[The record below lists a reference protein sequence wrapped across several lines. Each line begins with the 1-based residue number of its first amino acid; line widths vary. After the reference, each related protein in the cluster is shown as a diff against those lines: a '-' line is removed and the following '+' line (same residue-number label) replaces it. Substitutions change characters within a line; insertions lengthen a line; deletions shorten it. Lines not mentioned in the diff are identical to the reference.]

1 MTEVTKEE
9 IDSFLNGT
17 DPQERIIKIEGDY
30 NESKIHVVYRDED
43 GKMRIQHDD
52 FYPFVWCKLSVCTK
66 LYGGNRETLKHQMRL
81 YGIKVKALR
90 TNNSEGTTPER
101 MEKGFKFMF
110 YASIPMSYTK
120 FLEFFE
126 NGGCPVYGNKND
138 TESSNRVQ
146 EFIAV
151 SNTEQYMISTGKR
164 LFKGYNDYDDLLR
177 LTWDL
182 ETEGLDPHVNAISQ
196 IGIRTNKGFQKIITV
211 EGSTPQEKANNEIF
225 AIDEFFKIVHD
236 INPDVITGHNT
247 ENFDWNFIAVRLEL
261 AGTSLKEFTKDY
273 FNGVGIYKKNK
284 QSVLKLG
291 GEMEYFFPTVF
302 WGHNVTDSLQAVRR
316 AQALDSSMKKAD
328 LKYVSAYSKI
338 KKKNRVYIKGKLIDE
353 TWLDLNKVYAF
364 NDDNGH
370 WFKTNSDTF
379 NKTYKNDNG
388 DELLR
393 YTFNGYDS
401 KLIDNQNNEEFEFVT
416 GRYVAERYLMDD
428 LWEGDRVEHRY
439 NGSNFLVGKMLPIS
453 FEKTCT
459 TGTAAL
465 WKYILLGWAYEHN
478 LALPD
483 YTPRKTFTGGL
494 SRLLTVGYVDRV
506 VKLDY
511 NSLYPSII
519 LTYGIHTDIDIM
531 GVMSAM
537 LEYVLTQRELYKGL
551 KAEYKSKSKKEMAKL
566 EELTPNTK
574 EYNETLQQANDY
586 ASESASNDKKQLPLK
601 ILGNSYFG
609 AFGSGDTS
617 GFNWSDINAAE
628 ETTCSGR
635 QCLRLMIS
643 HFVGL
648 GYKPIVGDSFTG
660 DTPLFIKYKKNG
672 VIDIKPI
679 SEIIDEQS
687 INIDALGREYDYSN
701 KEYQVLCRSG
711 WHDVNYIYR
720 HKTNKPIYEV
730 TDGDMRIEVTEDH
743 SLFNDKQEKI
753 KPSEITESTSLE
765 YYNDVVSCDT
775 AFDLPSIIVSEMAK
789 QVATG
794 ELDRVPI
801 FILNCNKE
809 TMSTFYST
817 FMDNYNLEIEYS
829 KTCLAGLMHI
839 KRILNGEKGA

>member
-1 MTEVTKEE
+1 MAEVSKEQIE
-9 IDSFLNGT
+9 SFLNGSN
-17 DPQERIIKIEGDY
+17 PQERIIKIEGDY
-30 NESKIHVVYRDED
+30 NDSKIHVIYRDED
-43 GKMRIQHDD
+43 GKMRIEHDD

-66 LYGGNRETLKHQMRL
+66 LYNGNRETLKQQMRL

-90 TNNSEGTTPER
+90 TNNSDGITPER
-101 MEKGFKFMF
+101 MENGFRFMF
-110 YASIPMSYTK
+110 YAQIPMSYTK

-126 NGGCPVYGNKND
+126 NGGCPVYGRKD
-138 TESSNRVQ
+138 DSSNRVQ

-196 IGIRTNKGFQKIITV
+196 IGIRTNKGYQKIITI
-211 EGSTPQEKANNEIF
+211 EGDTQSEKFENEIK
-225 AIDEFFKIVHD
+225 AIDEFFRIIRE

-247 ENFDWNFIAVRLEL
+247 ENFDWNFISVRLEL
-261 AGTSLKEFTKDY
+261 AGTSMKEFTKDY
-273 FNGVGIYKKNK
+273 FNGIGIYKKNK
-284 QSVLKLG
+284 QAVLKLG
-291 GEMEYFFPTVF
+291 GEMEYYFPTVF

-353 TWLDLNKVYAF
+353 TWLNLNKVYAF
-364 NDDNGH
+364 NDDNGN
-370 WFKTNSDTF
+370 WFKTEPKTFEKTFTNSDGVVT
-379 NKTYKNDNG
+379 N
-388 DELLR
+388 R

-401 KLIDNQNNEEFEFVT
+401 KLIDNQTNEEFEFVT
-416 GRYVAERYLMDD
+416 GRYIAERYLLDD

-465 WKYILLGWAYEHN
+465 WKYILMGWSYEN
-478 LALPD
+478 GLALPD
-483 YTPRKTFTGGL
+483 FTPRKSFTGGL

-519 LTYGIHTDIDIM
+519 LTYGIETNIDIM

-551 KAEYKSKSKKEMAKL
+551 KAEFGGKSKQMRKL
-566 EELTPNTK
+566 LETMTKGTK
-574 EYNETLQQANDY
+574 EYAETEQKMNDF

-617 GFNWSDINAAE
+617 GFNWSDIDAAE
-628 ETTCSGR
+628 ETTCCGR
-635 QCLRLMIS
+635 QSLRLMIS

-660 DTPLFIKYKKNG
+660 DTPLFVKYNDSNL
-672 VIDIKPI
+672 IDIKTI
-679 SEIIDEQS
+679 AEMIDEDS
-687 INIDALGREYDYSN
+687 VEVDVLGREYDYSKKN
-701 KEYQVLCRSG
+701 YKVLCRSG
-711 WHDVNYIYR
+711 WCEPSYIYR
-720 HKTNKPIYEV
+720 HKTSKPIYTVSEGEMSI
-730 TDGDMRIEVTEDH
+730 DVTEDH
-743 SLFNDKQEKI
+743 SLFTEDKKEI
-753 KPSEITESTSLE
+753 KPSQIKSTTKLE
-765 YYNDVVSCDT
+765 YYSDE
-775 AFDLPSIIVSEMAK
+775 SIYTDFNTVT
-789 QVATG
+789 Q
-794 ELDRVPI
+794 
-801 FILNCNKE
+801 KE
-809 TMSTFYST
+809 Y
-817 FMDNYNLEIEYS
+817 DYVS
-829 KTCLAGLMHI
+829 KTYGGTVAIMNADKLTKKIWFNLHKNDTFKTKKDLAVFQFI
-839 KRILNGEKGA
+839 KNSL

>member
-1 MTEVTKEE
+1 MAEVSKEQIE
-9 IDSFLNGT
+9 SFLNGSN
-17 DPQERIIKIEGDY
+17 PQERIIKIEGDY
-30 NESKIHVVYRDED
+30 NDSKIHVIYRDKD
-43 GKMRIQHDD
+43 GKMRIEHDD

-66 LYGGNRETLKHQMRL
+66 LYNGNRETLKQQMRL

-90 TNNSEGTTPER
+90 TNNSDGITPER
-101 MEKGFKFMF
+101 MENGFRFMF
-110 YASIPMSYTK
+110 YAQIPMSYTK

-126 NGGCPVYGNKND
+126 NGGCPVYGKRD
-138 TESSNRVQ
+138 DSSNRVQ

-196 IGIRTNKGFQKIITV
+196 IGIRTNKGYQKIITI
-211 EGSTPQEKANNEIF
+211 EGDTQSEKFENEIK
-225 AIDEFFKIVHD
+225 AIDEFFRIIRE

-247 ENFDWNFIAVRLEL
+247 ENFDWNFISVRLEL
-261 AGTSLKEFTKDY
+261 AGTSMKEFTKDY

-284 QSVLKLG
+284 QAVLKLG
-291 GEMEYFFPTVF
+291 GEMEYYFPTVF

-353 TWLDLNKVYAF
+353 TWLNLNKVYAF
-364 NDDNGH
+364 NDDNGN
-370 WFKTNSDTF
+370 WFKTEPKTFEKTFTNSDGVVT
-379 NKTYKNDNG
+379 N
-388 DELLR
+388 R

-401 KLIDNQNNEEFEFVT
+401 KLIDNQTNEEFEFVT
-416 GRYVAERYLMDD
+416 GRYIAERYLLDD

-465 WKYILLGWAYEHN
+465 WKYILMGWSYEN
-478 LALPD
+478 GLALPD
-483 YTPRKTFTGGL
+483 FTPRKSFTGGL

-519 LTYGIHTDIDIM
+519 LTYGIETNIDIM

-551 KAEYKSKSKKEMAKL
+551 KAEFGGKSKQMRKL
-566 EELTPNTK
+566 LETMTKGTK
-574 EYNETLQQANDY
+574 EYAETEQKMNDF

-617 GFNWSDINAAE
+617 GFNWSDIDAAE
-628 ETTCSGR
+628 ETTCCGR
-635 QCLRLMIS
+635 QSLRLMIS

-660 DTPLFIKYKKNG
+660 DTPLFVKYNDSNL
-672 VIDIKPI
+672 IDIKTI
-679 SEIIDEQS
+679 AEMIDEDS
-687 INIDALGREYDYSN
+687 VEVDVLGREYDYSKKN
-701 KEYQVLCRSG
+701 YKVLCRSG
-711 WHDVNYIYR
+711 WCEPSYIYR
-720 HKTNKPIYEV
+720 HKTSKPIYTVSEGEMSI
-730 TDGDMRIEVTEDH
+730 DVTEDH
-743 SLFNDKQEKI
+743 SLFTEDKKEI
-753 KPSEITESTSLE
+753 KPSQIKSTTKLE
-765 YYNDVVSCDT
+765 YYTDK
-775 AFDLPSIIVSEMAK
+775 SIYTDFNTLT
-789 QVATG
+789 Q
-794 ELDRVPI
+794 
-801 FILNCNKE
+801 KE
-809 TMSTFYST
+809 Y
-817 FMDNYNLEIEYS
+817 DYVS
-829 KTCLAGLMHI
+829 KTYGGTVAIMNADKLTKKIWFNLHKNDNFKTKKDLAVFQFI
-839 KRILNGEKGA
+839 KNSL

>member
-1 MTEVTKEE
+1 MAEVSKEQIE
-9 IDSFLNGT
+9 SFLNGSN
-17 DPQERIIKIEGDY
+17 PQERIIKIEGDY
-30 NESKIHVVYRDED
+30 NDSKIHVIYRDED
-43 GKMRIQHDD
+43 GKMRIEHDD

-66 LYGGNRETLKHQMRL
+66 LYNGNRETLKQQMRL

-90 TNNSEGTTPER
+90 TNNSDGITPER
-101 MEKGFKFMF
+101 MENGFRFMF
-110 YASIPMSYTK
+110 YAQIPMSYTK

-126 NGGCPVYGNKND
+126 NGGCPVYGRKD
-138 TESSNRVQ
+138 DSSNRVQ

-196 IGIRTNKGFQKIITV
+196 IGIRTNKGYQKIITI
-211 EGSTPQEKANNEIF
+211 EGDTQSEKFENEIK
-225 AIDEFFKIVHD
+225 AIDEFFRIIRE

-247 ENFDWNFIAVRLEL
+247 ENFDWNFISVRLEL
-261 AGTSLKEFTKDY
+261 AGTSMKEFTKDY

-284 QSVLKLG
+284 QAVLKLG
-291 GEMEYFFPTVF
+291 GEMEYYFPTVF

-353 TWLDLNKVYAF
+353 TWLNLNKVYAF
-364 NDDNGH
+364 NDDNGN
-370 WFKTNSDTF
+370 WFKTEPKTFEKTFTNSDGVVT
-379 NKTYKNDNG
+379 N
-388 DELLR
+388 R

-401 KLIDNQNNEEFEFVT
+401 KLIDNQTNEEFEFVT
-416 GRYVAERYLMDD
+416 GRYIAERYLLDD

-465 WKYILLGWAYEHN
+465 WKYILMGWSYEN
-478 LALPD
+478 GLALPD
-483 YTPRKTFTGGL
+483 FTPRKSFTGGL

-519 LTYGIHTDIDIM
+519 LTYGIETNIDIM

-551 KAEYKSKSKKEMAKL
+551 KAEFGGKSKKMRKL
-566 EELTPNTK
+566 LETMTKGTK
-574 EYNETLQQANDY
+574 EYAETEQKMNDF

-617 GFNWSDINAAE
+617 GFNWSDIDAAE
-628 ETTCSGR
+628 ETTCCGR
-635 QCLRLMIS
+635 QSLRLMIS

-660 DTPLFIKYKKNG
+660 DTPLFVKYNDSNL
-672 VIDIKPI
+672 IDIKTI
-679 SEIIDEQS
+679 AEMIDEDS
-687 INIDALGREYDYSN
+687 VEVDVLGREYDYSKKN
-701 KEYQVLCRSG
+701 YKVLCRSG
-711 WHDVNYIYR
+711 WCEPSYIYR
-720 HKTNKPIYEV
+720 HKTSKPIYTVSEGEMSI
-730 TDGDMRIEVTEDH
+730 DVTEDH
-743 SLFNDKQEKI
+743 SLFTEDKKEI
-753 KPSEITESTSLE
+753 KPSEIKQNTRLE
-765 YYNDVVSCDT
+765 YHNGK
-775 AFDLPSIIVSEMAK
+775 SIYTDFNTVT
-789 QVATG
+789 Q
-794 ELDRVPI
+794 
-801 FILNCNKE
+801 KE
-809 TMSTFYST
+809 Y
-817 FMDNYNLEIEYS
+817 DYVS
-829 KTCLAGLMHI
+829 KTYGGTVAIMNADKLTKKIWFNLHKNDNFKTKKDLAVFQFI
-839 KRILNGEKGA
+839 KNSL

>member
-1 MTEVTKEE
+1 MAEVSKEQIE
-9 IDSFLNGT
+9 SFLNGSN
-17 DPQERIIKIEGDY
+17 PQERIIKIEGDY
-30 NESKIHVVYRDED
+30 NESKIHVIYRDED
-43 GKMRIQHDD
+43 GKMRIEHDD

-66 LYGGNRETLKHQMRL
+66 LYNGNRETLKQQMRL

-90 TNNSEGTTPER
+90 TNNSDGITPER
-101 MEKGFKFMF
+101 MENGFRFMF
-110 YASIPMSYTK
+110 YAQIPMSYTK

-126 NGGCPVYGNKND
+126 NGGCPVYGRKD
-138 TESSNRVQ
+138 DSSNRVQ

-196 IGIRTNKGFQKIITV
+196 IGIRTNKGYQKIITI
-211 EGSTPQEKANNEIF
+211 EGDTQSEKFENEIK
-225 AIDEFFKIVHD
+225 AIDEFFRIIRE

-247 ENFDWNFIAVRLEL
+247 ENFDWNFISVRLEL
-261 AGTSLKEFTKDY
+261 AGTSMKDFTKDY

-284 QSVLKLG
+284 QAVLKLG
-291 GEMEYFFPTVF
+291 GEMEYYFPTVF

-353 TWLDLNKVYAF
+353 TWLNLNKVYAF
-364 NDDNGH
+364 NDDNGN
-370 WFKTNSDTF
+370 WFKTEPKTFEKTFTNSDGVVT
-379 NKTYKNDNG
+379 N
-388 DELLR
+388 R

-401 KLIDNQNNEEFEFVT
+401 KLIDNQTNEEFEFVT
-416 GRYVAERYLMDD
+416 GRYIAERYLLDD

-465 WKYILLGWAYEHN
+465 WKYILMGWSYEN
-478 LALPD
+478 GLALPD
-483 YTPRKTFTGGL
+483 FTPRKSFTGGL

-519 LTYGIHTDIDIM
+519 LTYGIETNIDIM

-551 KAEYKSKSKKEMAKL
+551 KAEFGGKSKQMRKL
-566 EELTPNTK
+566 LETMTKGTK
-574 EYNETLQQANDY
+574 EYAETEQKMNDF

-617 GFNWSDINAAE
+617 GFNWSDIDAAE
-628 ETTCSGR
+628 ETTCCGR
-635 QCLRLMIS
+635 QSLRLMIS

-660 DTPLFIKYKKNG
+660 DTPLFVKYNDSNL
-672 VIDIKPI
+672 IDIKTI
-679 SEIIDEQS
+679 AEMIDEDS
-687 INIDALGREYDYSN
+687 VEVDVLGREYDYSKKN
-701 KEYQVLCRSG
+701 YKVLCRSG
-711 WHDVNYIYR
+711 WCEPSYIYR
-720 HKTNKPIYEV
+720 HKTSKPIYTVSEGEMSI
-730 TDGDMRIEVTEDH
+730 DVTEDH
-743 SLFNDKQEKI
+743 SLFTEDKKEI
-753 KPSEITESTSLE
+753 KPSEIKPNTKLE
-765 YYNDVVSCDT
+765 YYTDK
-775 AFDLPSIIVSEMAK
+775 SIYTDFNTVT
-789 QVATG
+789 Q
-794 ELDRVPI
+794 
-801 FILNCNKE
+801 KE
-809 TMSTFYST
+809 Y
-817 FMDNYNLEIEYS
+817 DYVS
-829 KTCLAGLMHI
+829 KTYGGTVAIMNADKLTKKIWFNLHKNDNFKTKKDLAVFQFI
-839 KRILNGEKGA
+839 KNSL

>member
-1 MTEVTKEE
+1 MAEVTKEA

-17 DPQERIIKIEGDY
+17 NPQERIIKVEGDY
-30 NESKIHVVYRDED
+30 NESKIHVVYRDEN

-52 FYPFVWCKLSVCTK
+52 FYPFVWCKLSVCTR
-66 LYGGNRETLKHQMRL
+66 LYGGNRDVLKQQMRL
-81 YGIKVKALR
+81 YGIKVKILR
-90 TNNSEGTTPER
+90 TNNSEGYVPDR
-101 MEKGFKFMF
+101 MNVGFKFMF
-110 YASIPMSYTK
+110 YAAIPMSYTK

-126 NGGCPVYGNKND
+126 NGGCPVYGRRNEENG
-138 TESSNRVQ
+138 SNRVQ

-196 IGIRTNKGFQKIITV
+196 IGIRTNRGFQKIITI
-211 EGSTPQEKANNEIF
+211 EGSTKNEKLANEIK
-225 AIDEFFKIVHD
+225 AIDEFLKIIHD
-236 INPDVITGHNT
+236 INPDVVTGHNT
-247 ENFDWNFIAVRLEL
+247 ENFDWNFISVRLEL
-261 AGTSLKEFTKDY
+261 AGTSLKDFSKDY
-273 FNGVGIYKKNK
+273 FNGVGIFKKNK

-291 GEMEYFFPTVF
+291 GEMEYFYPTVF
-302 WGHNVTDSLQAVRR
+302 WGHNITDSLQAVRR

-328 LKYVSAYSKI
+328 LKYVSKYSKI
-338 KKKNRVYIKGKLIDE
+338 KKKNRVYIPGKLIDE
-353 TWLDLNKVYAF
+353 TWLDLNKIYAF

-370 WFKTNSDTF
+370 WFKTDDKTF
-379 NKTYKNDNG
+379 EKTYKDDNG
-388 DELLR
+388 VELPR

-401 KLIDNQNNEEFEFVT
+401 KLIDNQSGEEFEFVT

-428 LWEGDRVEHRY
+428 LWEGDKVEHRY

-465 WKYILLGWAYEHN
+465 WKYILMAWAYEHD

-519 LTYGIHTDIDIM
+519 LTYGIDTDIDIM

-551 KAEYKSKSKKEMAKL
+551 KAEFKDKSKAEMKKL
-566 EELTPNTK
+566 EAIAPNTK
-574 EYNETLQQANDY
+574 EYEETLQRANDY

-660 DTPLFIKYKKNG
+660 DTPLFIRYKKNG
-672 VIDIKPI
+672 LIDIKPI

-687 INIDALGREYDYSN
+687 INVDALGREYDYSE
-701 KEYQVLCRSG
+701 KPYKVLCRSG
-711 WHDVNYIYR
+711 WHDVNYVYR

-730 TDGDMRIEVTEDH
+730 SDGDMRVEVTEDH

-753 KPSEITESTSLE
+753 KPSEINENTKLE
-765 YYNDVVSCDT
+765 YFNGDLQNDNTIVKPY
-775 AFDLPSIIVSEMAK
+775 FDVK
-789 QVATG
+789 QSAIDLANGVI
-794 ELDRVPI
+794 DRVDTY
-801 FILNCNKE
+801 ILNTDKKIMKKFYNTFIKHNKE
-809 TMSTFYST
+809 NI
-817 FMDNYNLEIEYS
+817 DYS
-829 KTCLAGLMHI
+829 KTCLAGLMYLKTMI
-839 KRILNGEKGA
+839 YGKEKA

>member
-1 MTEVTKEE
+1 MAEVSKEQIE
-9 IDSFLNGT
+9 SFLNGSN
-17 DPQERIIKIEGDY
+17 PQERIIKIEGDY
-30 NESKIHVVYRDED
+30 NESKIHVIYRDED
-43 GKMRIQHDD
+43 GKMRIEHDD

-66 LYGGNRETLKHQMRL
+66 LYNGNRETLKQQMRL

-90 TNNSEGTTPER
+90 TNNSDGITPER
-101 MEKGFKFMF
+101 MENGFRFMF
-110 YASIPMSYTK
+110 YAQIPMSYTK

-126 NGGCPVYGNKND
+126 NGGCPVYGRKD
-138 TESSNRVQ
+138 DSSNRVQ

-196 IGIRTNKGFQKIITV
+196 IGIRTNKGYQKIITI
-211 EGSTPQEKANNEIF
+211 EGDTQSEKFENEIK
-225 AIDEFFKIVHD
+225 AIDEFFRIIRE

-247 ENFDWNFIAVRLEL
+247 ENFDWNFISVRLEL
-261 AGTSLKEFTKDY
+261 AGTSMKEFTKDY
-273 FNGVGIYKKNK
+273 FNGIGIYKKNK
-284 QSVLKLG
+284 QAVLKLG
-291 GEMEYFFPTVF
+291 GEMEYYFPTVF

-353 TWLDLNKVYAF
+353 TWLNLNKVYAF
-364 NDDNGH
+364 NDDNGN
-370 WFKTNSDTF
+370 WFKTEPKTFEKTFTNSDGVVT
-379 NKTYKNDNG
+379 N
-388 DELLR
+388 R

-401 KLIDNQNNEEFEFVT
+401 KLIDNQTNEEFEFVT
-416 GRYVAERYLMDD
+416 GRYIAERYLLDD

-465 WKYILLGWAYEHN
+465 WKYILMGWSYEN
-478 LALPD
+478 GLALPD
-483 YTPRKTFTGGL
+483 FTPRKSFTGGL

-519 LTYGIHTDIDIM
+519 LTYGIETNIDIM

-551 KAEYKSKSKKEMAKL
+551 KAEFGGKSKQMRKL
-566 EELTPNTK
+566 LETMTKGTK
-574 EYNETLQQANDY
+574 EYAETEQKMNDF

-617 GFNWSDINAAE
+617 GFNWSDIDAAE
-628 ETTCSGR
+628 ETTCCGR
-635 QCLRLMIS
+635 QSLRLMIS

-660 DTPLFIKYKKNG
+660 DTPLFVKYNDSNL
-672 VIDIKPI
+672 IDIKTI
-679 SEIIDEQS
+679 AEMIDEDS
-687 INIDALGREYDYSN
+687 VEVDVLGREYDYSKKN
-701 KEYQVLCRSG
+701 YKVLCRSG
-711 WHDVNYIYR
+711 WCEPSYIYR
-720 HKTNKPIYEV
+720 HKTSKPIYTVSEGEMSI
-730 TDGDMRIEVTEDH
+730 DVTEDH
-743 SLFNDKQEKI
+743 SLFTEDKKEI
-753 KPSEITESTSLE
+753 KPSEIKQNTRLE
-765 YYNDVVSCDT
+765 YHNGK
-775 AFDLPSIIVSEMAK
+775 SIYTDFNTVT
-789 QVATG
+789 Q
-794 ELDRVPI
+794 
-801 FILNCNKE
+801 KE
-809 TMSTFYST
+809 Y
-817 FMDNYNLEIEYS
+817 DYVS
-829 KTCLAGLMHI
+829 KTYGGTVAIMNADKLTKKIWFNLHKNDKFKTKKDLAVFQFI
-839 KRILNGEKGA
+839 KNSL

>member
-1 MTEVTKEE
+1 MAEVSKEQIE
-9 IDSFLNGT
+9 SFLNGSN
-17 DPQERIIKIEGDY
+17 PQERIIKIEGDY
-30 NESKIHVVYRDED
+30 NESKIHVIYRDED
-43 GKMRIQHDD
+43 GKMRIEHDD

-66 LYGGNRETLKHQMRL
+66 LYNGNRETLKQQMRL

-90 TNNSEGTTPER
+90 TNNSDGITPER
-101 MEKGFKFMF
+101 MENGFRFMF
-110 YASIPMSYTK
+110 YAQIPMSYTK

-126 NGGCPVYGNKND
+126 NGGCPVYGRKD
-138 TESSNRVQ
+138 DSSNRVQ

-164 LFKGYNDYDDLLR
+164 LFKGYNDYDDLIR

-196 IGIRTNKGFQKIITV
+196 IGIRTNKGYQKIITI
-211 EGSTPQEKANNEIF
+211 EGDTQTEKFENEIK
-225 AIDEFFKIVHD
+225 AIDEFFRIIRE

-247 ENFDWNFIAVRLEL
+247 ENFDWNFISVRLEL
-261 AGTSLKEFTKDY
+261 AGTSMKEFTKDY
-273 FNGVGIYKKNK
+273 FNGIGIYKKNK
-284 QSVLKLG
+284 QAVLKLG
-291 GEMEYFFPTVF
+291 GEMEYYFPTVF

-353 TWLDLNKVYAF
+353 TWLNLNKVYAF
-364 NDDNGH
+364 NDDNGN
-370 WFKTNSDTF
+370 WFKTEPKTFEKTFTNSDGVVT
-379 NKTYKNDNG
+379 N
-388 DELLR
+388 R

-401 KLIDNQNNEEFEFVT
+401 KLIDNQTNEEFEFVT
-416 GRYVAERYLMDD
+416 GRYIAERYLLDD

-465 WKYILLGWAYEHN
+465 WKYILMGWSYEN
-478 LALPD
+478 GLALPD
-483 YTPRKTFTGGL
+483 FTPRKSFTGGL

-519 LTYGIHTDIDIM
+519 LTYGIETNIDIM

-551 KAEYKSKSKKEMAKL
+551 KAEFGGKSKKMRKL
-566 EELTPNTK
+566 LETITKGTK
-574 EYNETLQQANDY
+574 EYAETEQKMNDF

-617 GFNWSDINAAE
+617 GFNWSDIDAAE
-628 ETTCSGR
+628 ETTCCGR
-635 QCLRLMIS
+635 QSLRLMIS

-660 DTPLFIKYKKNG
+660 DTPLFVKYNDSNL
-672 VIDIKPI
+672 IDIKTI
-679 SEIIDEQS
+679 AEMIDEDS
-687 INIDALGREYDYSN
+687 VEVDVLGREYDYSKKN
-701 KEYQVLCRSG
+701 YKVLCRSG
-711 WHDVNYIYR
+711 WCEPSYIYR
-720 HKTNKPIYEV
+720 HKTSKPIYTVSEGEMSI
-730 TDGDMRIEVTEDH
+730 DVTEDH
-743 SLFNDKQEKI
+743 SLFTEDKKEI
-753 KPSEITESTSLE
+753 KPSQIKSTTKLE
-765 YYNDVVSCDT
+765 YFNDK
-775 AFDLPSIIVSEMAK
+775 SIYSDFNTVT
-789 QVATG
+789 Q
-794 ELDRVPI
+794 
-801 FILNCNKE
+801 KE
-809 TMSTFYST
+809 Y
-817 FMDNYNLEIEYS
+817 DYVS
-829 KTCLAGLMHI
+829 KTYGGTVAIMNADKLTKKIWFNLHKNDNFKTKKDLAVFQFIKNCL
-839 KRILNGEKGA
+839 

>member
-1 MTEVTKEE
+1 MAEVTKTQIEN
-9 IDSFLNGT
+9 FLNGT
-17 DPQERIIKIEGDY
+17 NPQERIIKVEGDY
-30 NESKIHVVYRDED
+30 NESKIHVIYRDEN
-43 GKMRIQHDD
+43 GKMHIEHDD

-66 LYGGNRETLKHQMRL
+66 LFGGNREVLKQQMRA

-90 TNNSEGTTPER
+90 TNNSEGYVPER
-101 MEKGFKFMF
+101 MENGFKYMF
-110 YASIPMSYTK
+110 YATIPMSYTK
-120 FLEFFE
+120 FLDFFE
-126 NGGCPVYGNKND
+126 KGGCPVYGNRND
-138 TESSNRVQ
+138 DTSGKQVQ

-182 ETEGLDPHVNAISQ
+182 ETEGLDPNVNAISQ
-196 IGIRTNKGFQKIITV
+196 IGIYTNRGYKKIITI
-211 EGSTPQEKANNEIF
+211 EGKTPEEKIANEIA
-225 AIDEFFKIVHD
+225 AIDEFFQIIRQ
-236 INPDVITGHNT
+236 INPDVITGHNIF
-247 ENFDWNFIAVRLEL
+247 NFDFYFIDTRLKL
-261 AGTSLKEFTKDY
+261 AGTSMKEFTKDY
-273 FNGVGIYKKNK
+273 FNGIGIYRKDKE
-284 QSVLKLG
+284 SVLKLG
-291 GEMEYFFPTVF
+291 GEMEYFKPTVF
-302 WGHNVTDSLQAVRR
+302 WGHNITDSLQAVRR

-353 TWLDLNKVYAF
+353 TWLDLNRVYAF

-370 WFKTNSDTF
+370 WFKTDSKTF
-379 NKTYKNDNG
+379 EKTYKTEDG
-388 DELLR
+388 TMSLR
-393 YTFNGYDS
+393 YNFNGYDS
-401 KLIDNQNNEEFEFVT
+401 KLIDNESGEEFEFVT
-416 GRYVAERYLMDD
+416 GRYIAERYLMDD

-465 WKYILLGWAYEHN
+465 WKYILMAWSYEN
-478 LALPD
+478 GLALPD
-483 YTPRKTFTGGL
+483 FTPRKKFTGGL

-519 LTYGIHTDIDIM
+519 LTYGIETDIDIM

-551 KAEYKSKSKKEMAKL
+551 KAEFGSKAKAMKKLL
-566 EELTPNTK
+566 EQLVANTK
-574 EYNETLQQANDY
+574 EYLETEQKANDY

-635 QCLRLMIS
+635 QALRLMIS
-643 HFVGL
+643 HFVGI

-660 DTPLFIKYKKNG
+660 DTPLFIKYNDSNL
-672 VIDIKPI
+672 IDIKTI
-679 SEIIDEQS
+679 SELIDETQIQS
-687 INIDALGREYDYSN
+687 DVLGREYDSSKKDY
-701 KEYQVLCRSG
+701 KVLCRSG
-711 WHDVNYIYR
+711 WCEPSYIYR

-743 SLFNDKQEKI
+743 SLFNEDKVKI
-753 KPSEITESTSLE
+753 KPSEITAETKLE
-765 YYNDVVSCDT
+765 YYDDKSIYKDFNTLDVGGCKEIQNKYGFVTS
-775 AFDLPSIIVSEMAK
+775 L
-789 QVATG
+789 
-794 ELDRVPI
+794 
-801 FILNCNKE
+801 LNA
-809 TMSTFYST
+809 
-817 FMDNYNLEIEYS
+817 S
-829 KTCLAGLMHI
+829 KTLKDAWLLTHKDDKFVAKKDLAI
-839 KRILNGEKGA
+839 VNFVKRCVLG

>member
-1 MTEVTKEE
+1 MAEVSKEQIE
-9 IDSFLNGT
+9 SFLNGSN
-17 DPQERIIKIEGDY
+17 PQERIIKIEGDY
-30 NESKIHVVYRDED
+30 NDSKIHVIYRDED
-43 GKMRIQHDD
+43 GKMRIEHDD

-66 LYGGNRETLKHQMRL
+66 LYNGNRETLKQQMRL

-90 TNNSEGTTPER
+90 TNNSDGITPER
-101 MEKGFKFMF
+101 MENGFRFMF
-110 YASIPMSYTK
+110 YAQIPMSYTK

-126 NGGCPVYGNKND
+126 NGGCPVYGRKD
-138 TESSNRVQ
+138 DSSNRVQ

-196 IGIRTNKGFQKIITV
+196 IGIRTNKGYQKIITI
-211 EGSTPQEKANNEIF
+211 EGDTQSEKFENEIK
-225 AIDEFFKIVHD
+225 AIDEFFRIIRE

-247 ENFDWNFIAVRLEL
+247 ENFDWNFISVRLEL
-261 AGTSLKEFTKDY
+261 AGTSMKEFTKDY

-284 QSVLKLG
+284 QAVLKLG
-291 GEMEYFFPTVF
+291 GEMEYYFPTVF

-353 TWLDLNKVYAF
+353 TWLNLNKVYAF
-364 NDDNGH
+364 NDDNGN
-370 WFKTNSDTF
+370 WFKTEPKTFEKTFTNSDGVVT
-379 NKTYKNDNG
+379 N
-388 DELLR
+388 R

-401 KLIDNQNNEEFEFVT
+401 KLIDNQTNEEFEFVT
-416 GRYVAERYLMDD
+416 GRYIAERYLLDD

-465 WKYILLGWAYEHN
+465 WKYILMGWSYEN
-478 LALPD
+478 GLALPD
-483 YTPRKTFTGGL
+483 FTPRKSFTGGL

-519 LTYGIHTDIDIM
+519 LTYGIETNIDIM

-551 KAEYKSKSKKEMAKL
+551 KAEFGGKSKQMRKL
-566 EELTPNTK
+566 LETMTKGTK
-574 EYNETLQQANDY
+574 EYAETEQKMNDF

-617 GFNWSDINAAE
+617 GFNWSDIDAAE
-628 ETTCSGR
+628 ETTCCGR
-635 QCLRLMIS
+635 QSLRLMIS

-660 DTPLFIKYKKNG
+660 DTPLFVKYNDSNL
-672 VIDIKPI
+672 IDIKTI
-679 SEIIDEQS
+679 AEMIDEDS
-687 INIDALGREYDYSN
+687 VEVDVLGREYDYS
-701 KEYQVLCRSG
+701 KKDYKVLCRSG
-711 WHDVNYIYR
+711 WCEPSYIYR
-720 HKTNKPIYEV
+720 HKTSKPIYTVSEGEMSI
-730 TDGDMRIEVTEDH
+730 DVTEDH
-743 SLFNDKQEKI
+743 SLFTEDKKEI
-753 KPSEITESTSLE
+753 KPSQIKSTTKLE
-765 YYNDVVSCDT
+765 YYTDK
-775 AFDLPSIIVSEMAK
+775 SIYSDFNTLT
-789 QVATG
+789 Q
-794 ELDRVPI
+794 
-801 FILNCNKE
+801 KE
-809 TMSTFYST
+809 Y
-817 FMDNYNLEIEYS
+817 DYVS
-829 KTCLAGLMHI
+829 KTYGGTVAIMNADKLTKKIWFNLHKNDNFKTKKDLAVFQFI
-839 KRILNGEKGA
+839 KNSL

>member
-1 MTEVTKEE
+1 MAEVSKEQIE
-9 IDSFLNGT
+9 SFLNGSN
-17 DPQERIIKIEGDY
+17 PQERIIKIEGDY
-30 NESKIHVVYRDED
+30 NESKIHVIYRDED
-43 GKMRIQHDD
+43 GKMRIEHDD
-52 FYPFVWCKLSVCTK
+52 FYPFVWCKLRVCTK
-66 LYGGNRETLKHQMRL
+66 LYNGNRETLKQQMRL

-90 TNNSEGTTPER
+90 TNNSDGITPER
-101 MEKGFKFMF
+101 MENGFRFMF
-110 YASIPMSYTK
+110 YAQIPMSYTK

-126 NGGCPVYGNKND
+126 NGGCPVYGRKD
-138 TESSNRVQ
+138 DSSNRVQ

-196 IGIRTNKGFQKIITV
+196 IGIRTNKGYQKIITI
-211 EGSTPQEKANNEIF
+211 EGDTQSEKFENEIK
-225 AIDEFFKIVHD
+225 AIDEFFRIIRE

-247 ENFDWNFIAVRLEL
+247 ENFDWNFISVRLEL
-261 AGTSLKEFTKDY
+261 AGTSMKEFTKDY

-284 QSVLKLG
+284 QAVLKLG
-291 GEMEYFFPTVF
+291 GEMEYYFPTVF

-353 TWLDLNKVYAF
+353 TWLNLNKVYAF
-364 NDDNGH
+364 NDDNGN
-370 WFKTNSDTF
+370 WFKTEPKTFEKTFTNSDGVVT
-379 NKTYKNDNG
+379 N
-388 DELLR
+388 R

-401 KLIDNQNNEEFEFVT
+401 KLIDNQTNEEFEFVT
-416 GRYVAERYLMDD
+416 GRYIAERYLLDD

-465 WKYILLGWAYEHN
+465 WKYILMGWSYEN
-478 LALPD
+478 GLALPD
-483 YTPRKTFTGGL
+483 FTPRKSFTGGL

-519 LTYGIHTDIDIM
+519 LTYGIETNIDIM

-551 KAEYKSKSKKEMAKL
+551 KAEFGGKSKQMRKL
-566 EELTPNTK
+566 LETMTNGTK
-574 EYNETLQQANDY
+574 EYAETEQKMNDF

-617 GFNWSDINAAE
+617 GFNWSDIDAAE
-628 ETTCSGR
+628 ETTCCGR
-635 QCLRLMIS
+635 QSLRLMIS

-660 DTPLFIKYKKNG
+660 DTPLFVKYNDSNL
-672 VIDIKPI
+672 IDIKTI
-679 SEIIDEQS
+679 AEMIDEDS
-687 INIDALGREYDYSN
+687 VEVDVLGREYDYSKKN
-701 KEYQVLCRSG
+701 YKVLCRSG
-711 WHDVNYIYR
+711 WCEPSYIYR
-720 HKTNKPIYEV
+720 HKTSKPIYTVSEGEMSI
-730 TDGDMRIEVTEDH
+730 DVTEDH
-743 SLFNDKQEKI
+743 SLFTEDKKEI
-753 KPSEITESTSLE
+753 KPSQINQTTKLE
-765 YYNDVVSCDT
+765 YYTDK
-775 AFDLPSIIVSEMAK
+775 SIYSDFNTLT
-789 QVATG
+789 Q
-794 ELDRVPI
+794 
-801 FILNCNKE
+801 KE
-809 TMSTFYST
+809 Y
-817 FMDNYNLEIEYS
+817 DYVS
-829 KTCLAGLMHI
+829 KTYGGTVAIMNADKLTKKIWFNLHKNDKFKTKKDLAVFQFIKNCL
-839 KRILNGEKGA
+839 

>member
-1 MTEVTKEE
+1 MAEVSKEQIE
-9 IDSFLNGT
+9 SFLNGSN
-17 DPQERIIKIEGDY
+17 PQERIIKIEGDY
-30 NESKIHVVYRDED
+30 NDSKIHVIYRDED
-43 GKMRIQHDD
+43 GKMRIEHDD

-66 LYGGNRETLKHQMRL
+66 LYNGNRETLKQQMRL

-90 TNNSEGTTPER
+90 TNNSDGITPER
-101 MEKGFKFMF
+101 MENGFRFMF
-110 YASIPMSYTK
+110 YAQIPMSYTK

-126 NGGCPVYGNKND
+126 NGGCPVYGRKD
-138 TESSNRVQ
+138 DSSNRVQ

-196 IGIRTNKGFQKIITV
+196 IGIRTNKGYQKIITI
-211 EGSTPQEKANNEIF
+211 EGDTQSEKFENEIK
-225 AIDEFFKIVHD
+225 AIDEFFRIIRE

-247 ENFDWNFIAVRLEL
+247 ENFDWNFISVRLEL
-261 AGTSLKEFTKDY
+261 AGTSMKEFTKDY

-284 QSVLKLG
+284 QAVLKLG
-291 GEMEYFFPTVF
+291 GEMEYYFPTVF

-353 TWLDLNKVYAF
+353 TWLNLNKVYAF
-364 NDDNGH
+364 NDDNGN
-370 WFKTNSDTF
+370 WFKTEPKTFEKTFTNSDGVVT
-379 NKTYKNDNG
+379 N
-388 DELLR
+388 R

-401 KLIDNQNNEEFEFVT
+401 KLIDNQTNEEFEFVT
-416 GRYVAERYLMDD
+416 GRYIAERYLLDD

-465 WKYILLGWAYEHN
+465 WKYILMGWSYEN
-478 LALPD
+478 GLALPD
-483 YTPRKTFTGGL
+483 FTPRKSFTGGL

-519 LTYGIHTDIDIM
+519 LTYGIETNIDIM

-551 KAEYKSKSKKEMAKL
+551 KAEFGGKSKKMRKL
-566 EELTPNTK
+566 LETMTKGTK
-574 EYNETLQQANDY
+574 EYAETEQKMNDF

-617 GFNWSDINAAE
+617 GFNWSDIDAAE
-628 ETTCSGR
+628 ETTCCGR
-635 QCLRLMIS
+635 QSLRLMIS

-660 DTPLFIKYKKNG
+660 DTPLFVKYNDSNL
-672 VIDIKPI
+672 IDIKTI
-679 SEIIDEQS
+679 AEMIDEDS
-687 INIDALGREYDYSN
+687 VEVDVLGREYDYSKKN
-701 KEYQVLCRSG
+701 YKVLCRSG
-711 WHDVNYIYR
+711 WCEPSYIYR
-720 HKTNKPIYEV
+720 HKTSKPIYTVSEGEMSI
-730 TDGDMRIEVTEDH
+730 DVTEDH
-743 SLFNDKQEKI
+743 SLFTEDKKEI
-753 KPSEITESTSLE
+753 KPSEIKQNTRLE
-765 YYNDVVSCDT
+765 YHNGK
-775 AFDLPSIIVSEMAK
+775 SIYTDFNTVT
-789 QVATG
+789 Q
-794 ELDRVPI
+794 
-801 FILNCNKE
+801 KE
-809 TMSTFYST
+809 Y
-817 FMDNYNLEIEYS
+817 DYVS
-829 KTCLAGLMHI
+829 KTYGGTVAIMNADKLTKKIWFNLHKNDKFKTKKDLAVFQFI
-839 KRILNGEKGA
+839 KNSL

>member
-1 MTEVTKEE
+1 MAEVSKEQIE
-9 IDSFLNGT
+9 SFLNGSN
-17 DPQERIIKIEGDY
+17 PQERIIKIEGDY
-30 NESKIHVVYRDED
+30 NESKIHVIYRDED
-43 GKMRIQHDD
+43 GKMRIEHDD

-66 LYGGNRETLKHQMRL
+66 LYNGNRETLKQQMRL

-90 TNNSEGTTPER
+90 TNNSDGITPER
-101 MEKGFKFMF
+101 MENGFRFMF
-110 YASIPMSYTK
+110 YAQIPMSYTK

-126 NGGCPVYGNKND
+126 NGGCPVYGRKD
-138 TESSNRVQ
+138 DSSNRVQ

-164 LFKGYNDYDDLLR
+164 LFKGYNDYDDLIR

-196 IGIRTNKGFQKIITV
+196 IGIRTNKGYQKIITI
-211 EGSTPQEKANNEIF
+211 EGDTQSEKFENEIK
-225 AIDEFFKIVHD
+225 AIDEFFRIIRE

-247 ENFDWNFIAVRLEL
+247 ENFDWNFISVRLEL
-261 AGTSLKEFTKDY
+261 AGTSMKEFTKDY
-273 FNGVGIYKKNK
+273 FNGIGIYKKNK
-284 QSVLKLG
+284 QAVLKLG
-291 GEMEYFFPTVF
+291 GEMEYYFPTVF

-353 TWLDLNKVYAF
+353 TWLNLNKVYAF
-364 NDDNGH
+364 NDDNGN
-370 WFKTNSDTF
+370 WFKTEPKTF
-379 NKTYKNDNG
+379 EKTFTNCDGVVTN
-388 DELLR
+388 R

-401 KLIDNQNNEEFEFVT
+401 KLIDNQTNEEFEFVT
-416 GRYVAERYLMDD
+416 GRYIAERYLLDD
-428 LWEGDRVEHRY
+428 LWEGDKVEHRY

-465 WKYILLGWAYEHN
+465 WKYILMGWSYEN
-478 LALPD
+478 GLALPD
-483 YTPRKTFTGGL
+483 FTPRKSFTGGL

-519 LTYGIHTDIDIM
+519 LTYGIETNIDIM

-551 KAEYKSKSKKEMAKL
+551 KAEFGGKSKQMRKL
-566 EELTPNTK
+566 LETMTKGTK
-574 EYNETLQQANDY
+574 EYAETEQKMNDF

-617 GFNWSDINAAE
+617 GFNWSDIDAAE
-628 ETTCSGR
+628 ETTCCGR
-635 QCLRLMIS
+635 QSLRLMIS

-660 DTPLFIKYKKNG
+660 DTPLFVKYNDSNL
-672 VIDIKPI
+672 IDIKTI
-679 SEIIDEQS
+679 AEMIDEDS
-687 INIDALGREYDYSN
+687 VEVDVLGREYDYSKKN
-701 KEYQVLCRSG
+701 YKVLCRSG
-711 WHDVNYIYR
+711 WCEPSYIYR
-720 HKTNKPIYEV
+720 HKTSKPIYTVSEGEMSI
-730 TDGDMRIEVTEDH
+730 DVTEDH
-743 SLFNDKQEKI
+743 SLFTEDKKEI
-753 KPSEITESTSLE
+753 KPSEIKPNTRLE
-765 YYNDVVSCDT
+765 YHTDKSIYNDFNTVT
-775 AFDLPSIIVSEMAK
+775 
-789 QVATG
+789 Q
-794 ELDRVPI
+794 
-801 FILNCNKE
+801 KE
-809 TMSTFYST
+809 Y
-817 FMDNYNLEIEYS
+817 DYVS
-829 KTCLAGLMHI
+829 KTYGGTVAIMNADKLTKKIWFNLHKNDKFKTKKDLAVFQFI
-839 KRILNGEKGA
+839 KNSL

>member
-1 MTEVTKEE
+1 MAEVSKEQIE
-9 IDSFLNGT
+9 SFLNGSN
-17 DPQERIIKIEGDY
+17 PQERIIKIEGDY
-30 NESKIHVVYRDED
+30 NDSKIHVIYRDED
-43 GKMRIQHDD
+43 GKMRIEHDD

-66 LYGGNRETLKHQMRL
+66 LYNGNRETLKQQMRL

-90 TNNSEGTTPER
+90 TNNSDGITPER
-101 MEKGFKFMF
+101 MENGFRFMF
-110 YASIPMSYTK
+110 YAQIPMSYTK

-126 NGGCPVYGNKND
+126 NGGCPVYGRKD
-138 TESSNRVQ
+138 DSSNRVQ

-196 IGIRTNKGFQKIITV
+196 IGIRTNKGYQKIITI
-211 EGSTPQEKANNEIF
+211 EGDTQSEKFENEIK
-225 AIDEFFKIVHD
+225 AIDEFFRIIRE

-247 ENFDWNFIAVRLEL
+247 ENFDWNFISVRLEL
-261 AGTSLKEFTKDY
+261 AGTSMKEFTKDY

-284 QSVLKLG
+284 QAVLKLG
-291 GEMEYFFPTVF
+291 GEMEYYFPTVF

-353 TWLDLNKVYAF
+353 TWLNLNKVYAF
-364 NDDNGH
+364 NDDNGN
-370 WFKTNSDTF
+370 WFKTEPKTFEKTFTNSDGVVT
-379 NKTYKNDNG
+379 N
-388 DELLR
+388 R

-401 KLIDNQNNEEFEFVT
+401 KLIDNQTNEEFEFVT
-416 GRYVAERYLMDD
+416 GRYIAERYLLDD

-465 WKYILLGWAYEHN
+465 WKYILMGWSYEN
-478 LALPD
+478 GLALPD
-483 YTPRKTFTGGL
+483 FTPRKSFTGGL

-519 LTYGIHTDIDIM
+519 LTYGIETNIDIM

-551 KAEYKSKSKKEMAKL
+551 KAEFGGKSKKMRKL
-566 EELTPNTK
+566 LETMTKWTK
-574 EYNETLQQANDY
+574 EYAETEQKMNDF

-617 GFNWSDINAAE
+617 GFNWSDIDAAE
-628 ETTCSGR
+628 ETTCCGR
-635 QCLRLMIS
+635 QSLRLMIS

-660 DTPLFIKYKKNG
+660 DTPLFVKYNDSNL
-672 VIDIKPI
+672 IDIKTI
-679 SEIIDEQS
+679 AKMIDEDS
-687 INIDALGREYDYSN
+687 VEVDVLGREYDYSKKN
-701 KEYQVLCRSG
+701 YKVLCRSG
-711 WHDVNYIYR
+711 WCEPSYIYR
-720 HKTNKPIYEV
+720 HKTSKPIYTVSEGEMSI
-730 TDGDMRIEVTEDH
+730 DVTEDH
-743 SLFNDKQEKI
+743 SLFTEDKKEI
-753 KPSEITESTSLE
+753 KPSQIKSTTKLE
-765 YYNDVVSCDT
+765 YYTDK
-775 AFDLPSIIVSEMAK
+775 SIYSDFNTLT
-789 QVATG
+789 Q
-794 ELDRVPI
+794 
-801 FILNCNKE
+801 KE
-809 TMSTFYST
+809 Y
-817 FMDNYNLEIEYS
+817 DYVS
-829 KTCLAGLMHI
+829 KTYGGTVAIMNADKLTKKIWFNLHKNDNFKTKKDLAVFQFI
-839 KRILNGEKGA
+839 KNSL

>member
-1 MTEVTKEE
+1 MAEVSKEQIE
-9 IDSFLNGT
+9 SFLNGSN
-17 DPQERIIKIEGDY
+17 PQERIIKIEGDY
-30 NESKIHVVYRDED
+30 NDSKIHVIYRDED
-43 GKMRIQHDD
+43 GKMRIEHDD

-66 LYGGNRETLKHQMRL
+66 LYNGNRETLKQQMRL

-90 TNNSEGTTPER
+90 TNNSDGITPER
-101 MEKGFKFMF
+101 MENGFRFMF
-110 YASIPMSYTK
+110 YAQIPMSYTK

-126 NGGCPVYGNKND
+126 NGGCPVYGRKD
-138 TESSNRVQ
+138 DSSNRVQ

-196 IGIRTNKGFQKIITV
+196 IGIRTNKGYQKIITI
-211 EGSTPQEKANNEIF
+211 EGDTQSEKFENEIK
-225 AIDEFFKIVHD
+225 AIDEFFRIIRE

-247 ENFDWNFIAVRLEL
+247 ENFDWNFISVRLEL
-261 AGTSLKEFTKDY
+261 AGTSMKEFTKDY

-284 QSVLKLG
+284 QAVLKLG
-291 GEMEYFFPTVF
+291 GEMEYYFPTVF

-353 TWLDLNKVYAF
+353 TWLNLNKVYAF
-364 NDDNGH
+364 NDDNGI
-370 WFKTNSDTF
+370 WFKTEPKTFEKTFTNSDGVVT
-379 NKTYKNDNG
+379 N
-388 DELLR
+388 R

-401 KLIDNQNNEEFEFVT
+401 KLIDNQTNEEFEFVT
-416 GRYVAERYLMDD
+416 GRYIAERYLLDD

-465 WKYILLGWAYEHN
+465 WKYILMGWSYEN
-478 LALPD
+478 GLALPD
-483 YTPRKTFTGGL
+483 FTPRKSFTGGL

-519 LTYGIHTDIDIM
+519 LTYGIETNIDIM

-551 KAEYKSKSKKEMAKL
+551 KAEFGGKSKKMRKL
-566 EELTPNTK
+566 LETMTKGTK
-574 EYNETLQQANDY
+574 EYAETEQKMNDF

-617 GFNWSDINAAE
+617 GFNWSDIDAAE
-628 ETTCSGR
+628 ETTCCGR
-635 QCLRLMIS
+635 QSLRLMIS

-660 DTPLFIKYKKNG
+660 DTPLFVKYNDSNL
-672 VIDIKPI
+672 IDIKTI
-679 SEIIDEQS
+679 AEMIDEDS
-687 INIDALGREYDYSN
+687 VEVDVLGREYDYSKKN
-701 KEYQVLCRSG
+701 YKVLCRSG
-711 WHDVNYIYR
+711 WCEPSYIYR
-720 HKTNKPIYEV
+720 HKTSKPIYTVSEGEMSI
-730 TDGDMRIEVTEDH
+730 DVTEDH
-743 SLFNDKQEKI
+743 SLFTEDKKEI
-753 KPSEITESTSLE
+753 KPSEIKPNTRLE
-765 YYNDVVSCDT
+765 YHTDKSIYNDFNTVTQKKYDYV
-775 AFDLPSIIVSEMAK
+775 
-789 QVATG
+789 
-794 ELDRVPI
+794 
-801 FILNCNKE
+801 
-809 TMSTFYST
+809 
-817 FMDNYNLEIEYS
+817 S
-829 KTCLAGLMHI
+829 KTYGGTVAIMNADKLTKKIWFNLHKNDKFKTKKDLAVFQFI
-839 KRILNGEKGA
+839 KNSL

>member
-1 MTEVTKEE
+1 MAEVSKEQIE
-9 IDSFLNGT
+9 SFLNGSN
-17 DPQERIIKIEGDY
+17 PQERIIKIEGDY
-30 NESKIHVVYRDED
+30 NESKIHVIYRDED
-43 GKMRIQHDD
+43 GKMRIEHDD

-66 LYGGNRETLKHQMRL
+66 LYNGNRETLKQQMHL

-90 TNNSEGTTPER
+90 TNNSDGITPER
-101 MEKGFKFMF
+101 MENGFRFMF
-110 YASIPMSYTK
+110 YAQIPMSYTK

-126 NGGCPVYGNKND
+126 NGGCPVYGRKD
-138 TESSNRVQ
+138 DSSNRVQ

-164 LFKGYNDYDDLLR
+164 LFKGYNDYDDLIR

-196 IGIRTNKGFQKIITV
+196 IGIRTNKGYQKIITI
-211 EGSTPQEKANNEIF
+211 EGDTQSEKFENEIK
-225 AIDEFFKIVHD
+225 AIDEFFRIIRE

-247 ENFDWNFIAVRLEL
+247 ENFDWNFISVRLEL
-261 AGTSLKEFTKDY
+261 AGTSMKEFTKDY
-273 FNGVGIYKKNK
+273 FNGIGIYKKNK
-284 QSVLKLG
+284 QAVLKLG
-291 GEMEYFFPTVF
+291 GEMEYYFPTVF

-353 TWLDLNKVYAF
+353 TWLNLNKVYAF
-364 NDDNGH
+364 NDDNGN
-370 WFKTNSDTF
+370 WFKTEPKTF
-379 NKTYKNDNG
+379 EKTFTNCDGVVTN
-388 DELLR
+388 R

-401 KLIDNQNNEEFEFVT
+401 KLIDNQTNEEFEFVT
-416 GRYVAERYLMDD
+416 GRYIAERYLLDD
-428 LWEGDRVEHRY
+428 LWEGDKVEHRY

-465 WKYILLGWAYEHN
+465 WKYILMGWSYEN
-478 LALPD
+478 GLALPD
-483 YTPRKTFTGGL
+483 FTPRKSFTGGL

-519 LTYGIHTDIDIM
+519 LTYGIETNIDIM

-551 KAEYKSKSKKEMAKL
+551 KAEFGGKSKQMRKL
-566 EELTPNTK
+566 LETMTKGTK
-574 EYNETLQQANDY
+574 EYAETEQKMNDF

-617 GFNWSDINAAE
+617 GFNWSDIDAAE
-628 ETTCSGR
+628 ETTCCGR
-635 QCLRLMIS
+635 QSLRLMIS

-660 DTPLFIKYKKNG
+660 DTPLFVKYNDSNL
-672 VIDIKPI
+672 IDIKTI
-679 SEIIDEQS
+679 AEMIDEDS
-687 INIDALGREYDYSN
+687 VEVDVLGREYDYSKKN
-701 KEYQVLCRSG
+701 YKVLCRSG
-711 WHDVNYIYR
+711 WCEPSYIYR
-720 HKTNKPIYEV
+720 HKTSKPIYTVSEGEMSI
-730 TDGDMRIEVTEDH
+730 DVTEDH
-743 SLFNDKQEKI
+743 SLFTEDKKEI
-753 KPSEITESTSLE
+753 KPSQIKSTTKLE
-765 YYNDVVSCDT
+765 YYTDQSIYTDFNTLTKKEYDYVAKTYGGTVAIMNADKLTKKIWFNLHKNDNFKT
-775 AFDLPSIIVSEMAK
+775 KKDLAVF
-789 QVATG
+789 Q
-794 ELDRVPI
+794 
-801 FILNCNKE
+801 FIKNSL
-809 TMSTFYST
+809 
-817 FMDNYNLEIEYS
+817 
-829 KTCLAGLMHI
+829 
-839 KRILNGEKGA
+839 

>member
-1 MTEVTKEE
+1 MAEVSKEQIE
-9 IDSFLNGT
+9 SFLNGSN
-17 DPQERIIKIEGDY
+17 PQERIIKIEGDY
-30 NESKIHVVYRDED
+30 NESKIHVIYRDED
-43 GKMRIQHDD
+43 GKMRIEHDD

-66 LYGGNRETLKHQMRL
+66 LYNGNRETLKQQMRL

-90 TNNSEGTTPER
+90 TNNSDGITPER
-101 MEKGFKFMF
+101 MENGFRFMF
-110 YASIPMSYTK
+110 YAQIPMSYTK

-126 NGGCPVYGNKND
+126 NGGCPVYGRKD
-138 TESSNRVQ
+138 DSSNRVQ

-196 IGIRTNKGFQKIITV
+196 IGIRTNKGYQKIITI
-211 EGSTPQEKANNEIF
+211 EGDTQSEKFENEIK
-225 AIDEFFKIVHD
+225 AIDEFFRIIRE

-247 ENFDWNFIAVRLEL
+247 ENFDWNFISVRLEL
-261 AGTSLKEFTKDY
+261 AGTSMKEFTKDY

-284 QSVLKLG
+284 QAVLKLG
-291 GEMEYFFPTVF
+291 GEMEYYFPTVF

-353 TWLDLNKVYAF
+353 TWLNLNKVYAF
-364 NDDNGH
+364 NDDNGN
-370 WFKTNSDTF
+370 WFKTEPKTFEKTFTNSDGVVT
-379 NKTYKNDNG
+379 N
-388 DELLR
+388 R

-401 KLIDNQNNEEFEFVT
+401 KLIDNQTNEEFEFVT
-416 GRYVAERYLMDD
+416 GRYIAERYLLDD

-465 WKYILLGWAYEHN
+465 WKYILMGWSYEN
-478 LALPD
+478 GLALPD
-483 YTPRKTFTGGL
+483 FTPRKSFTGGL

-519 LTYGIHTDIDIM
+519 LTYGIETNIDIM

-551 KAEYKSKSKKEMAKL
+551 KAEFGGKSKQMRKL
-566 EELTPNTK
+566 LETMTKGTK
-574 EYNETLQQANDY
+574 EYAETEQKMNDF

-617 GFNWSDINAAE
+617 GFNWSDIDAAE
-628 ETTCSGR
+628 ETTCCGR
-635 QCLRLMIS
+635 QSLRLMIS

-660 DTPLFIKYKKNG
+660 DTPLFVKYNDSNL
-672 VIDIKPI
+672 IDIKTI
-679 SEIIDEQS
+679 AEMIDEDS
-687 INIDALGREYDYSN
+687 VEVDVLGREYDYSKKN
-701 KEYQVLCRSG
+701 YKVLCRSG
-711 WHDVNYIYR
+711 WCEPSYIYR
-720 HKTNKPIYEV
+720 HKTSKPIYTVSEGEMSI
-730 TDGDMRIEVTEDH
+730 DVTEDH
-743 SLFNDKQEKI
+743 SLFTEDKKEI
-753 KPSEITESTSLE
+753 KPSEIKQNTRLE
-765 YYNDVVSCDT
+765 YHNGK
-775 AFDLPSIIVSEMAK
+775 SIYTDFNTVT
-789 QVATG
+789 Q
-794 ELDRVPI
+794 
-801 FILNCNKE
+801 KE
-809 TMSTFYST
+809 Y
-817 FMDNYNLEIEYS
+817 DYVS
-829 KTCLAGLMHI
+829 KTYGGTVAIMNADKLTKKIWFNLHKNDNFKTKKDLAVFQFI
-839 KRILNGEKGA
+839 KNSL

>member
-1 MTEVTKEE
+1 MAEVSKEQIE
-9 IDSFLNGT
+9 SFLNGSN
-17 DPQERIIKIEGDY
+17 PQERIIKIEGDY
-30 NESKIHVVYRDED
+30 NDSKIHVIYRDED
-43 GKMRIQHDD
+43 GKMRIEHDD

-66 LYGGNRETLKHQMRL
+66 LYNGNRETLKQQMRL

-90 TNNSEGTTPER
+90 TNNSDGITPER
-101 MEKGFKFMF
+101 MENGFRFMF
-110 YASIPMSYTK
+110 YAQIPMSYTK

-126 NGGCPVYGNKND
+126 NGGCPVYGKRD
-138 TESSNRVQ
+138 DGSNRVQ

-196 IGIRTNKGFQKIITV
+196 IGIRTNKGYQKIITI
-211 EGSTPQEKANNEIF
+211 EGDTQSEKFENEIK
-225 AIDEFFKIVHD
+225 AIDEFFRIIRE

-247 ENFDWNFIAVRLEL
+247 ENFDWNFISVRLEL
-261 AGTSLKEFTKDY
+261 AGTSMKEFTKDY
-273 FNGVGIYKKNK
+273 FNGIGIYKKNK
-284 QSVLKLG
+284 QAVLKLG
-291 GEMEYFFPTVF
+291 GEMEYYFPTVF

-353 TWLDLNKVYAF
+353 TWLNLNKVYAF
-364 NDDNGH
+364 NDDNGN
-370 WFKTNSDTF
+370 WFKTEPKTFEKTFTNSDGVVT
-379 NKTYKNDNG
+379 N
-388 DELLR
+388 R

-401 KLIDNQNNEEFEFVT
+401 KLIDNQTNEEFEFVT
-416 GRYVAERYLMDD
+416 GRYIAERYLLDD

-465 WKYILLGWAYEHN
+465 WKYILMGWSYEN
-478 LALPD
+478 GLALPD
-483 YTPRKTFTGGL
+483 FTPRKSFTGGL

-519 LTYGIHTDIDIM
+519 LTYGIETNIDIM

-551 KAEYKSKSKKEMAKL
+551 KAEFGGKSKQMRKL
-566 EELTPNTK
+566 LETMTKGTK
-574 EYNETLQQANDY
+574 EYAETEQKMNDF

-617 GFNWSDINAAE
+617 GFNWSDIDAAE
-628 ETTCSGR
+628 ETTCCGR
-635 QCLRLMIS
+635 QSLRLMIS

-660 DTPLFIKYKKNG
+660 DTPLFVKYNDSNL
-672 VIDIKPI
+672 IDIKTI
-679 SEIIDEQS
+679 AEMIDEDS
-687 INIDALGREYDYSN
+687 VEVDVLGREYDYSKKN
-701 KEYQVLCRSG
+701 YKVLCRSG
-711 WHDVNYIYR
+711 WCEPSYVYR
-720 HKTNKPIYEV
+720 HKTSKPIYTVSEGEMSI
-730 TDGDMRIEVTEDH
+730 DVTEDH
-743 SLFNDKQEKI
+743 SLFTEDKKEI
-753 KPSEITESTSLE
+753 KPSEIKSNTKLE
-765 YYNDVVSCDT
+765 YYKDESIYSDFNTVTQKEYDYVAKTYGGTVAIMNADKLTKKIWFNLHKNDT
-775 AFDLPSIIVSEMAK
+775 FKTKKDLAVF
-789 QVATG
+789 Q
-794 ELDRVPI
+794 
-801 FILNCNKE
+801 FIKNSL
-809 TMSTFYST
+809 
-817 FMDNYNLEIEYS
+817 
-829 KTCLAGLMHI
+829 
-839 KRILNGEKGA
+839 

>member
-1 MTEVTKEE
+1 MAEVSKEQIE
-9 IDSFLNGT
+9 SFLNGSN
-17 DPQERIIKIEGDY
+17 PQERIIKIEGDY
-30 NESKIHVVYRDED
+30 NDSKIHVIYRDED
-43 GKMRIQHDD
+43 GKMRIEHDD

-66 LYGGNRETLKHQMRL
+66 LYNGNRETLKQQMRL

-90 TNNSEGTTPER
+90 TNNSDGITPER
-101 MEKGFKFMF
+101 MENGFRFMF
-110 YASIPMSYTK
+110 YAQIPMSYTK

-126 NGGCPVYGNKND
+126 NGGCPVYGRKD
-138 TESSNRVQ
+138 DSSNRVQ

-196 IGIRTNKGFQKIITV
+196 IGIRTNKGYQKIITI
-211 EGSTPQEKANNEIF
+211 EGDTQSEKFENEIK
-225 AIDEFFKIVHD
+225 AIDEFFRIIRE

-247 ENFDWNFIAVRLEL
+247 ENFDWNFISVRLEL
-261 AGTSLKEFTKDY
+261 AGTSMKEFTKDY

-284 QSVLKLG
+284 QAVLKLG
-291 GEMEYFFPTVF
+291 GEMEYYFPTVF

-353 TWLDLNKVYAF
+353 TWLNLNKVYAF
-364 NDDNGH
+364 NDDNGN
-370 WFKTNSDTF
+370 WFKTEPKTFEKTFTNSDGVVT
-379 NKTYKNDNG
+379 N
-388 DELLR
+388 R

-401 KLIDNQNNEEFEFVT
+401 KLIDNQTNEEFEFVT
-416 GRYVAERYLMDD
+416 GRYIAERYLLDD

-465 WKYILLGWAYEHN
+465 WKYILMGWSYEN
-478 LALPD
+478 GLALPD
-483 YTPRKTFTGGL
+483 FTPRKSFTGGL

-519 LTYGIHTDIDIM
+519 LTYGIETNIDIM

-551 KAEYKSKSKKEMAKL
+551 KAEFGGKSKQMRKL
-566 EELTPNTK
+566 LETMTKGTK
-574 EYNETLQQANDY
+574 EYAETEQKMNDF

-617 GFNWSDINAAE
+617 GFNWSDIDAAE
-628 ETTCSGR
+628 ETTCCGR
-635 QCLRLMIS
+635 QSLRLMIS

-660 DTPLFIKYKKNG
+660 DTPLFVKYNDSNL
-672 VIDIKPI
+672 IDIKTI
-679 SEIIDEQS
+679 AEMIDEDS
-687 INIDALGREYDYSN
+687 VEVDVLGREYDYSKKN
-701 KEYQVLCRSG
+701 YKVLCRSG
-711 WHDVNYIYR
+711 WCEPSYIYR
-720 HKTNKPIYEV
+720 HKTSKPIYTVSEGEMSI
-730 TDGDMRIEVTEDH
+730 DVTEDH
-743 SLFNDKQEKI
+743 SLFTEDKKEI
-753 KPSEITESTSLE
+753 KPSEIKQNTRLE
-765 YYNDVVSCDT
+765 YHNGK
-775 AFDLPSIIVSEMAK
+775 SIYTDFNTVT
-789 QVATG
+789 Q
-794 ELDRVPI
+794 
-801 FILNCNKE
+801 KE
-809 TMSTFYST
+809 Y
-817 FMDNYNLEIEYS
+817 DYVS
-829 KTCLAGLMHI
+829 KTYGGTVAIMNADKLTKKIWFNLHKNDTFKTKKDLAVFQFI
-839 KRILNGEKGA
+839 KNSL

>member
-1 MTEVTKEE
+1 MAEVSKEQIE
-9 IDSFLNGT
+9 SFLNGSN
-17 DPQERIIKIEGDY
+17 PQERIIKIEGDY
-30 NESKIHVVYRDED
+30 NDSKIHVIYRDED
-43 GKMRIQHDD
+43 GKMRIEHDD

-66 LYGGNRETLKHQMRL
+66 LYNGNRETLKQQMRL

-90 TNNSEGTTPER
+90 TNNSDGITPER
-101 MEKGFKFMF
+101 MENGFRFMF
-110 YASIPMSYTK
+110 YAQIPMSYTK

-126 NGGCPVYGNKND
+126 NGGCPVYGRKD
-138 TESSNRVQ
+138 DSSNRVQ

-196 IGIRTNKGFQKIITV
+196 IGIRTNKGYQKIITI
-211 EGSTPQEKANNEIF
+211 EGDTQSEKFENEIK
-225 AIDEFFKIVHD
+225 AIDEFFRIIRE

-247 ENFDWNFIAVRLEL
+247 ENFDWNFISVRLEL
-261 AGTSLKEFTKDY
+261 AGTSMKEFTKDY

-284 QSVLKLG
+284 QAVLKLG
-291 GEMEYFFPTVF
+291 GEMEYYFPTVF

-353 TWLDLNKVYAF
+353 TWLNLNKVYAF
-364 NDDNGH
+364 NDDNGN
-370 WFKTNSDTF
+370 WFKTEPKTFEKTFTNSDGVVT
-379 NKTYKNDNG
+379 N
-388 DELLR
+388 R

-401 KLIDNQNNEEFEFVT
+401 KLIDNQTNEEFEFVT
-416 GRYVAERYLMDD
+416 GRYIAERYLLDD

-465 WKYILLGWAYEHN
+465 WKYILMGWSYEN
-478 LALPD
+478 GLALPD
-483 YTPRKTFTGGL
+483 FTPRKSFTGGL

-519 LTYGIHTDIDIM
+519 LSYGIETNIDIM

-551 KAEYKSKSKKEMAKL
+551 KAEFGGKSKKMRKL
-566 EELTPNTK
+566 LETMTKGTK
-574 EYNETLQQANDY
+574 EYAETEQKMNDF

-617 GFNWSDINAAE
+617 GFNWSDIDAAE
-628 ETTCSGR
+628 ETTCCGR
-635 QCLRLMIS
+635 QSLRLMIS

-660 DTPLFIKYKKNG
+660 DTPLFVKYNDSNL
-672 VIDIKPI
+672 IDIKTI
-679 SEIIDEQS
+679 AEMIDEDS
-687 INIDALGREYDYSN
+687 VEVDVLGREYDYSKKN
-701 KEYQVLCRSG
+701 YKVLCRSG
-711 WHDVNYIYR
+711 WCEPSYIYR
-720 HKTNKPIYEV
+720 HKTSKPIYTVSEGEMSI
-730 TDGDMRIEVTEDH
+730 DVTEDH
-743 SLFNDKQEKI
+743 SLFTEDKKEI
-753 KPSEITESTSLE
+753 KPSQIKSTTKLE
-765 YYNDVVSCDT
+765 YYTDK
-775 AFDLPSIIVSEMAK
+775 SIYSDFNTLT
-789 QVATG
+789 Q
-794 ELDRVPI
+794 
-801 FILNCNKE
+801 KE
-809 TMSTFYST
+809 Y
-817 FMDNYNLEIEYS
+817 DYVS
-829 KTCLAGLMHI
+829 KTYGGTVTIMNADKLTKKIWFNLHKNDTFKTKKDLAVFQFI
-839 KRILNGEKGA
+839 KNSL

>member
-1 MTEVTKEE
+1 MAEVSKEQIE
-9 IDSFLNGT
+9 SFLNGSN
-17 DPQERIIKIEGDY
+17 PQERIIKIEGDY
-30 NESKIHVVYRDED
+30 NDSKIHVIYRDED
-43 GKMRIQHDD
+43 GKMRIEHDD

-66 LYGGNRETLKHQMRL
+66 LYNGNRETLKQQMRL

-90 TNNSEGTTPER
+90 TNNSDGITPER
-101 MEKGFKFMF
+101 MENGFRFMF
-110 YASIPMSYTK
+110 YAQIPMSYTK

-126 NGGCPVYGNKND
+126 NGGCPVYGRKD
-138 TESSNRVQ
+138 DSSNRVQ

-196 IGIRTNKGFQKIITV
+196 IGIRTNKGYQKIITI
-211 EGSTPQEKANNEIF
+211 EGDTQSEKFENEIK
-225 AIDEFFKIVHD
+225 AIDEFFRIIRE

-247 ENFDWNFIAVRLEL
+247 ENFDWNFISVRLEL
-261 AGTSLKEFTKDY
+261 AGTSMKEFTKDY

-284 QSVLKLG
+284 QAVLKLG
-291 GEMEYFFPTVF
+291 GEMEYYFPTVF

-353 TWLDLNKVYAF
+353 TWLNLNKVYAF
-364 NDDNGH
+364 NDDNGN
-370 WFKTNSDTF
+370 WFKTEPKTFEKTFTNSDGVVT
-379 NKTYKNDNG
+379 N
-388 DELLR
+388 R

-401 KLIDNQNNEEFEFVT
+401 KLIDNQTNEEFEFVT
-416 GRYVAERYLMDD
+416 GRYIAERYLLDD

-465 WKYILLGWAYEHN
+465 WKYILMGWSYEN
-478 LALPD
+478 GLALPD
-483 YTPRKTFTGGL
+483 FTPRKSFTGGL

-519 LTYGIHTDIDIM
+519 LTYGIETNIDIM

-551 KAEYKSKSKKEMAKL
+551 KAEFGGKSKQMRKL
-566 EELTPNTK
+566 LETMTKGTK
-574 EYNETLQQANDY
+574 EYAETEQKMNDF

-617 GFNWSDINAAE
+617 GFNWSDIDAAE
-628 ETTCSGR
+628 ETTCCGR
-635 QCLRLMIS
+635 QSLRLMIS

-660 DTPLFIKYKKNG
+660 DTPLFVKYNDSNL
-672 VIDIKPI
+672 IDIKTI
-679 SEIIDEQS
+679 AEMIDEDS
-687 INIDALGREYDYSN
+687 VEVDVLGREYDYSKKN
-701 KEYQVLCRSG
+701 YKVLCRSG
-711 WHDVNYIYR
+711 WCEPSYIYR
-720 HKTNKPIYEV
+720 HKTSKPIYTVSEGEMSI
-730 TDGDMRIEVTEDH
+730 DVTEDH
-743 SLFNDKQEKI
+743 SLFTEDKKEI
-753 KPSEITESTSLE
+753 KPSEIKSNTKLE
-765 YYNDVVSCDT
+765 YYKDK
-775 AFDLPSIIVSEMAK
+775 SIYTDFNTLT
-789 QVATG
+789 Q
-794 ELDRVPI
+794 
-801 FILNCNKE
+801 KE
-809 TMSTFYST
+809 Y
-817 FMDNYNLEIEYS
+817 DYVS
-829 KTCLAGLMHI
+829 KTYGGTVAIMNADKLTKKIWFNLHKNDTFKTKKDLAVFQFI
-839 KRILNGEKGA
+839 KNSL

>member
-1 MTEVTKEE
+1 MAEVSKEQIE
-9 IDSFLNGT
+9 SFLNGSN
-17 DPQERIIKIEGDY
+17 PQERIIKIEGDY
-30 NESKIHVVYRDED
+30 NDSKIHVIYRDED
-43 GKMRIQHDD
+43 GKMRIEHDD

-66 LYGGNRETLKHQMRL
+66 LYNGNRETLKQQMRL

-90 TNNSEGTTPER
+90 TNNSDGITPER
-101 MEKGFKFMF
+101 MENGFRFMF
-110 YASIPMSYTK
+110 YAQIPMSYTK

-126 NGGCPVYGNKND
+126 NGGCPVYGRKD
-138 TESSNRVQ
+138 DSSNRVQ

-196 IGIRTNKGFQKIITV
+196 IGIRTNKGYQKIITI
-211 EGSTPQEKANNEIF
+211 EGDTQSEKFENEIK
-225 AIDEFFKIVHD
+225 AIDEFFRIIRE

-247 ENFDWNFIAVRLEL
+247 ENFDWNFISVRLEL
-261 AGTSLKEFTKDY
+261 AGTSMKEFTKDY

-284 QSVLKLG
+284 QAVLKLG
-291 GEMEYFFPTVF
+291 GEMEYYFPTVF

-353 TWLDLNKVYAF
+353 TWLNLNKVYAF
-364 NDDNGH
+364 NDDNGN
-370 WFKTNSDTF
+370 WFKTEPKTF
-379 NKTYKNDNG
+379 EKTFTNNDGVVTN
-388 DELLR
+388 R

-401 KLIDNQNNEEFEFVT
+401 KLIDNQTNEEFEFVT
-416 GRYVAERYLMDD
+416 GRYIAERYLLDD

-465 WKYILLGWAYEHN
+465 WKYILMGWSYEN
-478 LALPD
+478 GLALPD
-483 YTPRKTFTGGL
+483 FTPRKSFTGGL

-519 LTYGIHTDIDIM
+519 LSYGIETNIDIM

-551 KAEYKSKSKKEMAKL
+551 KAEFGGKSKQMRKL
-566 EELTPNTK
+566 LETMTKGTK
-574 EYNETLQQANDY
+574 EYAETEQKMNDF

-617 GFNWSDINAAE
+617 GFNWSDIDAAE
-628 ETTCSGR
+628 ETTCCGR
-635 QCLRLMIS
+635 QSLRLMIS

-660 DTPLFIKYKKNG
+660 DTPLFVKYNDSNL
-672 VIDIKPI
+672 IDIKTI
-679 SEIIDEQS
+679 AEMIDEDS
-687 INIDALGREYDYSN
+687 VEVDVLGREYDYSKKN
-701 KEYQVLCRSG
+701 YKVLCRSG
-711 WHDVNYIYR
+711 WCEPSYIYR
-720 HKTNKPIYEV
+720 HKTSKPIYTVSEGEMSI
-730 TDGDMRIEVTEDH
+730 DVTEDH
-743 SLFNDKQEKI
+743 SLFTEDKKEI
-753 KPSEITESTSLE
+753 KPSEIKSNTKLE
-765 YYNDVVSCDT
+765 YYKDK
-775 AFDLPSIIVSEMAK
+775 SIYTDFNTLT
-789 QVATG
+789 Q
-794 ELDRVPI
+794 
-801 FILNCNKE
+801 KE
-809 TMSTFYST
+809 Y
-817 FMDNYNLEIEYS
+817 DYVS
-829 KTCLAGLMHI
+829 KTYGGTVAIMNADKLTKKIWFNLHKNDTFKTKKDLAVFQFI
-839 KRILNGEKGA
+839 KNSL

>member
-1 MTEVTKEE
+1 MAEVSKEQIE
-9 IDSFLNGT
+9 SFLNGSN
-17 DPQERIIKIEGDY
+17 PQERIIKIEGDY
-30 NESKIHVVYRDED
+30 NDSKIHVIYRDED
-43 GKMRIQHDD
+43 GKMRIEHDD

-66 LYGGNRETLKHQMRL
+66 LYNGNRETLKQQMRL

-90 TNNSEGTTPER
+90 TNNSDGITPER
-101 MEKGFKFMF
+101 MENGFRFMF
-110 YASIPMSYTK
+110 YAQIPMSYTK

-126 NGGCPVYGNKND
+126 NGGCPVYGRKD
-138 TESSNRVQ
+138 DSSNRVQ
-146 EFIAV
+146 EFIVV

-196 IGIRTNKGFQKIITV
+196 IGIRTNKGYQKIITI
-211 EGSTPQEKANNEIF
+211 EGDTQSEKFENEIK
-225 AIDEFFKIVHD
+225 AIDEFFRIIRE

-247 ENFDWNFIAVRLEL
+247 ENFDWNFISVRLEL
-261 AGTSLKEFTKDY
+261 AGTSMKEFTKDY

-284 QSVLKLG
+284 QAVLKLG
-291 GEMEYFFPTVF
+291 GEMEYYFPTVF

-353 TWLDLNKVYAF
+353 TWLNLNKVYAF
-364 NDDNGH
+364 NDDNGN
-370 WFKTNSDTF
+370 WFKTEPKTFEKTFTNSDGVVT
-379 NKTYKNDNG
+379 N
-388 DELLR
+388 R

-401 KLIDNQNNEEFEFVT
+401 KLIDNQTNEEFEFVT
-416 GRYVAERYLMDD
+416 GRYIAERYLLDD

-465 WKYILLGWAYEHN
+465 WKYILMGWSYEN
-478 LALPD
+478 GLALPD
-483 YTPRKTFTGGL
+483 FTPRKSFTGGL

-519 LTYGIHTDIDIM
+519 LTYGIETNIDIM
-531 GVMSAM
+531 GVMSTM

-551 KAEYKSKSKKEMAKL
+551 KAEFGGKSKQMRKL
-566 EELTPNTK
+566 LETMTKGTK
-574 EYNETLQQANDY
+574 EYAETEQKMNDF

-617 GFNWSDINAAE
+617 GFNWSDIDAAE
-628 ETTCSGR
+628 ETTCCGR
-635 QCLRLMIS
+635 QSLRLMIS

-660 DTPLFIKYKKNG
+660 DTPLFVKYNDSNL
-672 VIDIKPI
+672 IDIKTI
-679 SEIIDEQS
+679 AEMIDEDS
-687 INIDALGREYDYSN
+687 VEVDVLGREYDYSKKN
-701 KEYQVLCRSG
+701 YKVLCRSG
-711 WHDVNYIYR
+711 WCEPSYIYR
-720 HKTNKPIYEV
+720 HKTSKPIYTVSEGEMSI
-730 TDGDMRIEVTEDH
+730 DVTEDH
-743 SLFNDKQEKI
+743 SLFTEDKKEI
-753 KPSEITESTSLE
+753 KPSQIKSTTKLE
-765 YYNDVVSCDT
+765 YYTDK
-775 AFDLPSIIVSEMAK
+775 SIYSDFNTVT
-789 QVATG
+789 Q
-794 ELDRVPI
+794 
-801 FILNCNKE
+801 KE
-809 TMSTFYST
+809 Y
-817 FMDNYNLEIEYS
+817 DYVS
-829 KTCLAGLMHI
+829 KTYGGTVAIMNADKLTKKIWFNLHKNDKFKTKKDLAVFQFI
-839 KRILNGEKGA
+839 KNSL

>member
-1 MTEVTKEE
+1 MAEVTKQQIEN
-9 IDSFLNGT
+9 FLNGSN
-17 DPQERIIKIEGDY
+17 PQERIIKVEGNY
-30 NESKIHVVYRDED
+30 NESKVHVIYRDEE
-43 GKMRIQHDD
+43 GKMHIEHDD

-66 LYGGNRETLKHQMRL
+66 LYGGNRDLLKQQMRA
-81 YGIKVKALR
+81 YGIRVKALR
-90 TNNSEGTTPER
+90 TNNSEGYIPPR
-101 MEKGFKFMF
+101 MENGFKFMF
-110 YASIPMSYTK
+110 YATIPMSYTK

-126 NGGCPVYGNKND
+126 KGGCPVYGNKNNTD
-138 TESSNRVQ
+138 SSNKVQ
-146 EFIAV
+146 EFIAI
-151 SNTEQYMISTGKR
+151 SNTEQYMIRTGKR

-196 IGIRTNKGFQKIITV
+196 IGIYTNRGYKKIITI
-211 EGSTPQEKANNEIF
+211 EGATPEEKIANEIA
-225 AIDEFFKIVHD
+225 AIDEFFQIVRE

-261 AGTSLKEFTKDY
+261 AGTSMKEFTKDY
-273 FNGVGIYKKNK
+273 FNGIGIYKKNK

-353 TWLDLNKVYAF
+353 TWADLNKVYAF

-370 WFKTNSDTF
+370 WFKTDEKTF
-379 NKTYKNDNG
+379 EKKYKTDDG
-388 DELLR
+388 TMALR
-393 YTFNGYDS
+393 YNFNGYDS
-401 KLIDNQNNEEFEFVT
+401 KLIDNESGEVFEFVT
-416 GRYVAERYLMDD
+416 GRYIAERYLMDD

-465 WKYILLGWAYEHN
+465 WKYLMFAFSYEYN

-483 YTPRKTFTGGL
+483 FTPRKKFTGGL

-519 LTYGIHTDIDIM
+519 LTYDIKTDIDIM
-531 GVMSAM
+531 GVLNSM
-537 LEYVLTQRELYKGL
+537 LEYILSQREYYKEL
-551 KAEYKSKSKKEMAKL
+551 KAVFGKKSKALKKVL
-566 EELTPNTK
+566 EVLNTNSK
-574 EYNETLQQANDY
+574 EYLDTEQKANEY

-609 AFGSGDTS
+609 SAGSGDAS
-617 GFNWSDINAAE
+617 GFNWSDIDAAE

-635 QCLRLMIS
+635 QALRLMIS
-643 HFVGL
+643 HFVGI

-660 DTPLFIKYKKNG
+660 DTPLFIKYNDSNL
-672 VIDIKPI
+672 IDIKTI
-679 SEIIDEQS
+679 SELIDETQIQS
-687 INIDALGREYDYSN
+687 DVLGREYDSSKKNY
-701 KEYQVLCRSG
+701 KVLCRSG
-711 WHDVNYIYR
+711 WCEPSYIYR

-730 TDGDMRIEVTEDH
+730 TDGDMKIEVTEDH
-743 SLFNDKQEKI
+743 SLFNEDKVKI
-753 KPSEITESTSLE
+753 KPSEITSETKLE
-765 YYNDVVSCDT
+765 YYDNNSIFEDFNTLDAIECTKVKNKYSFETSVLNSTKKLKKAWYMLNKSDKISSKK
-775 AFDLPSIIVSEMAK
+775 DLA
-789 QVATG
+789 
-794 ELDRVPI
+794 
-801 FILNCNKE
+801 ILNFVKKCI
-809 TMSTFYST
+809 S
-817 FMDNYNLEIEYS
+817 I
-829 KTCLAGLMHI
+829 
-839 KRILNGEKGA
+839 

>member
-1 MTEVTKEE
+1 MAEVSKEQIE
-9 IDSFLNGT
+9 SFLNGSN
-17 DPQERIIKIEGDY
+17 PQERIIKIEGDY
-30 NESKIHVVYRDED
+30 NDSKIHVIYRDED
-43 GKMRIQHDD
+43 GKMRIEHDD

-66 LYGGNRETLKHQMRL
+66 LYNGNRETLKQQMRL

-90 TNNSEGTTPER
+90 TNNSDGITPER
-101 MEKGFKFMF
+101 MENGFRFMF
-110 YASIPMSYTK
+110 YAQIPMSYTK

-126 NGGCPVYGNKND
+126 NGGCPVYGRKD
-138 TESSNRVQ
+138 DSSNRVQ

-196 IGIRTNKGFQKIITV
+196 IGIRTNKGYQKIITI
-211 EGSTPQEKANNEIF
+211 EGDTQSEKFENEIK
-225 AIDEFFKIVHD
+225 AIDEFFRIIRE

-247 ENFDWNFIAVRLEL
+247 ENFDWNFISVRLEL
-261 AGTSLKEFTKDY
+261 AGTSMKEFTKDY

-284 QSVLKLG
+284 QAVLKLG
-291 GEMEYFFPTVF
+291 GEMEYYFPTVF

-353 TWLDLNKVYAF
+353 TWLNLNKVYAF
-364 NDDNGH
+364 NDDNGN
-370 WFKTNSDTF
+370 WFKTEPKTFEKTFTNSDGVVT
-379 NKTYKNDNG
+379 N
-388 DELLR
+388 R

-401 KLIDNQNNEEFEFVT
+401 KLIDNQTNEEFEFVT
-416 GRYVAERYLMDD
+416 GRYIAERYLLDD

-465 WKYILLGWAYEHN
+465 WKYILMGWSYEN
-478 LALPD
+478 GLALPD
-483 YTPRKTFTGGL
+483 FTPRKSFTGGL

-519 LTYGIHTDIDIM
+519 LSYGIETNIDIM

-551 KAEYKSKSKKEMAKL
+551 KAEFGGKSKQMRKL
-566 EELTPNTK
+566 LETMTKGTK
-574 EYNETLQQANDY
+574 EYAETEQKMNDF

-617 GFNWSDINAAE
+617 GFNWSDIDAAE
-628 ETTCSGR
+628 ETTCCGR
-635 QCLRLMIS
+635 QSLRLMIS

-660 DTPLFIKYKKNG
+660 DTPLFVKYNDSNL
-672 VIDIKPI
+672 IDIKTI
-679 SEIIDEQS
+679 AEMIDEDS
-687 INIDALGREYDYSN
+687 VEVDVLGREYDYSKKN
-701 KEYQVLCRSG
+701 YKVLCRSG
-711 WHDVNYIYR
+711 WCEPSYIYR
-720 HKTNKPIYEV
+720 HKTSKPIYTVSEGEMSI
-730 TDGDMRIEVTEDH
+730 DVTEDH
-743 SLFNDKQEKI
+743 SLFTEDKKEI
-753 KPSEITESTSLE
+753 KPSEIKQNTRLE
-765 YYNDVVSCDT
+765 YHNGK
-775 AFDLPSIIVSEMAK
+775 SIYTDFNTVT
-789 QVATG
+789 Q
-794 ELDRVPI
+794 
-801 FILNCNKE
+801 KE
-809 TMSTFYST
+809 Y
-817 FMDNYNLEIEYS
+817 DYVS
-829 KTCLAGLMHI
+829 KTYGGTVAIMNADKLTKKIWFNLHKNDNFKTKKDLAVFQFI
-839 KRILNGEKGA
+839 KNSL

>member
-1 MTEVTKEE
+1 MAEVSKEQIE
-9 IDSFLNGT
+9 SFLNGSN
-17 DPQERIIKIEGDY
+17 PQERIIKIEGDY
-30 NESKIHVVYRDED
+30 NDSKIHVIYRDED
-43 GKMRIQHDD
+43 GKMRIEHDD

-66 LYGGNRETLKHQMRL
+66 LYNGNRETLKQQMRL

-90 TNNSEGTTPER
+90 TNNSDGITPER
-101 MEKGFKFMF
+101 MENGFRFMF
-110 YASIPMSYTK
+110 YAQIPMSYTK

-126 NGGCPVYGNKND
+126 NGGCPVYGKRD
-138 TESSNRVQ
+138 DSSNRVQ

-196 IGIRTNKGFQKIITV
+196 IGIRTNKGYQKIITI
-211 EGSTPQEKANNEIF
+211 EGDTQSEKFENEIK
-225 AIDEFFKIVHD
+225 AIDEFFRIIRE

-247 ENFDWNFIAVRLEL
+247 ENFDWNFISVRLEL
-261 AGTSLKEFTKDY
+261 AGTSMKEFTKDY

-284 QSVLKLG
+284 QAVLKLG
-291 GEMEYFFPTVF
+291 GEMEYYFPTVF

-353 TWLDLNKVYAF
+353 TWLNLNKVYAF
-364 NDDNGH
+364 NDDNGN
-370 WFKTNSDTF
+370 WFKTEPKTFEKTFTNSDGVVT
-379 NKTYKNDNG
+379 N
-388 DELLR
+388 R

-401 KLIDNQNNEEFEFVT
+401 KLIDNQTNEEFEFVT
-416 GRYVAERYLMDD
+416 GRYIAERYLLDD

-465 WKYILLGWAYEHN
+465 WKYILMGWSYEN
-478 LALPD
+478 GLALPD
-483 YTPRKTFTGGL
+483 FTPRKSFTGGL

-519 LTYGIHTDIDIM
+519 LSYGIETNIDIM

-551 KAEYKSKSKKEMAKL
+551 KAEFGGKSKQMRKL
-566 EELTPNTK
+566 LETMTKGTK
-574 EYNETLQQANDY
+574 EYAETEQKMNDF

-617 GFNWSDINAAE
+617 GFNWSDIDAAE
-628 ETTCSGR
+628 ETTCCGR
-635 QCLRLMIS
+635 QSLRLMIS

-660 DTPLFIKYKKNG
+660 DTPLFVKYNDSNL
-672 VIDIKPI
+672 IDIKTI
-679 SEIIDEQS
+679 AEMIDEDS
-687 INIDALGREYDYSN
+687 VEVDVLGREYDYSKKN
-701 KEYQVLCRSG
+701 YKVLCRSG
-711 WHDVNYIYR
+711 WCEPSYIYR
-720 HKTNKPIYEV
+720 HKTSKPIYTVSEGEMSI
-730 TDGDMRIEVTEDH
+730 DVTEDH
-743 SLFNDKQEKI
+743 SLFTEDKKEI
-753 KPSEITESTSLE
+753 KPSQIKSTTKLE
-765 YYNDVVSCDT
+765 YYTDK
-775 AFDLPSIIVSEMAK
+775 SIYTDFNTLT
-789 QVATG
+789 Q
-794 ELDRVPI
+794 
-801 FILNCNKE
+801 KE
-809 TMSTFYST
+809 Y
-817 FMDNYNLEIEYS
+817 DYVS
-829 KTCLAGLMHI
+829 KTYGGTVAIMNADKLTKKIWFNLHKNDNFKTKKDLAVFQFI
-839 KRILNGEKGA
+839 KNSL

>member
-1 MTEVTKEE
+1 MAEVSKEQIE
-9 IDSFLNGT
+9 SFLNGSN
-17 DPQERIIKIEGDY
+17 PQERIIKIEGDY
-30 NESKIHVVYRDED
+30 NDSKIHVIYRDED
-43 GKMRIQHDD
+43 GKMRIEHDD

-66 LYGGNRETLKHQMRL
+66 LYNGNRETLKQQMRL

-90 TNNSEGTTPER
+90 TNNSDGITPER
-101 MEKGFKFMF
+101 MENGFRFMF
-110 YASIPMSYTK
+110 YAQIPMSYTK

-126 NGGCPVYGNKND
+126 NGGCPVYGKRD
-138 TESSNRVQ
+138 DSSNRVQ

-196 IGIRTNKGFQKIITV
+196 IGIRTNKGYQKIITI
-211 EGSTPQEKANNEIF
+211 EGDTQSEKFENEIK
-225 AIDEFFKIVHD
+225 AIDEFFRIIRE

-247 ENFDWNFIAVRLEL
+247 ENFDWNFISVRLEL
-261 AGTSLKEFTKDY
+261 AGTSMKEFTKDY

-284 QSVLKLG
+284 QAVLKLG
-291 GEMEYFFPTVF
+291 GEMEYYFPTVF

-353 TWLDLNKVYAF
+353 TWLNLNKVYAF
-364 NDDNGH
+364 NDDNGN
-370 WFKTNSDTF
+370 WFKTEPKTFEKTFTNSDGVVT
-379 NKTYKNDNG
+379 N
-388 DELLR
+388 R

-401 KLIDNQNNEEFEFVT
+401 KLIDNQTNEEFEFVT
-416 GRYVAERYLMDD
+416 GRYIAERYLLDD

-465 WKYILLGWAYEHN
+465 WKYILMGWSYEN
-478 LALPD
+478 GLALPD
-483 YTPRKTFTGGL
+483 FTPRKSFTGGL

-519 LTYGIHTDIDIM
+519 LTYGIETNIDIM

-551 KAEYKSKSKKEMAKL
+551 KAEFGGKSKKMRKL
-566 EELTPNTK
+566 LETMTKGTK
-574 EYNETLQQANDY
+574 EYAETEQKMNDF

-617 GFNWSDINAAE
+617 GFNWSDIDAAE
-628 ETTCSGR
+628 ETTCCGR
-635 QCLRLMIS
+635 QSLRLMIS

-660 DTPLFIKYKKNG
+660 DTPLFVKYNDSNL
-672 VIDIKPI
+672 IDIKTI
-679 SEIIDEQS
+679 AEMIDEDS
-687 INIDALGREYDYSN
+687 VEVDVLGREYDYSKKN
-701 KEYQVLCRSG
+701 YKVLCRSG
-711 WHDVNYIYR
+711 WCEPSYIYR
-720 HKTNKPIYEV
+720 HKTSKPIYTVSEGEMSI
-730 TDGDMRIEVTEDH
+730 DVTEDH
-743 SLFNDKQEKI
+743 SLFTEDKKEI
-753 KPSEITESTSLE
+753 KPSQIKSTTKLE
-765 YYNDVVSCDT
+765 YFNDK
-775 AFDLPSIIVSEMAK
+775 SIYSDFNTLT
-789 QVATG
+789 Q
-794 ELDRVPI
+794 
-801 FILNCNKE
+801 KE
-809 TMSTFYST
+809 Y
-817 FMDNYNLEIEYS
+817 DYVS
-829 KTCLAGLMHI
+829 KTYGGTVAIMNADKLTKKIWFNLHKNDNFKTKKDLAVFQFI
-839 KRILNGEKGA
+839 KNSL

>member
-1 MTEVTKEE
+1 MAEVSKEQIE
-9 IDSFLNGT
+9 SFLNGSN
-17 DPQERIIKIEGDY
+17 PQERIIKIEGDY
-30 NESKIHVVYRDED
+30 NDSKIHVIYRDED
-43 GKMRIQHDD
+43 GKMRIEHDD

-66 LYGGNRETLKHQMRL
+66 LYNGNRETLKQQMRL

-90 TNNSEGTTPER
+90 TNNSDGITPER
-101 MEKGFKFMF
+101 MENGFRFMF
-110 YASIPMSYTK
+110 YAQIPMSYTK

-126 NGGCPVYGNKND
+126 NGGCPVYGRKD
-138 TESSNRVQ
+138 DSSNRVQ

-196 IGIRTNKGFQKIITV
+196 IGIRTNKGYQKIITI
-211 EGSTPQEKANNEIF
+211 EGDTQSEKFENEIK
-225 AIDEFFKIVHD
+225 AIDEFFRIIRE

-247 ENFDWNFIAVRLEL
+247 ENFDWNFISVRLEL
-261 AGTSLKEFTKDY
+261 AGTSMKEFTKDY

-284 QSVLKLG
+284 QAVLKLG
-291 GEMEYFFPTVF
+291 GEMEYYFPTVF

-353 TWLDLNKVYAF
+353 TWLNLNKVYAF
-364 NDDNGH
+364 NDDNGN
-370 WFKTNSDTF
+370 WFKTEPKTFEKTFTNSDGVVT
-379 NKTYKNDNG
+379 N
-388 DELLR
+388 R

-401 KLIDNQNNEEFEFVT
+401 KLIDNQTNEEFEFVT
-416 GRYVAERYLMDD
+416 GRYIAERYLLDD

-465 WKYILLGWAYEHN
+465 WKYILMGWSYEN
-478 LALPD
+478 GLALPD
-483 YTPRKTFTGGL
+483 FTPRKSFTGGL

-519 LTYGIHTDIDIM
+519 LTYGIETNIDIM

-551 KAEYKSKSKKEMAKL
+551 KAEFGGKSKQMRKL
-566 EELTPNTK
+566 LETMTKGTK
-574 EYNETLQQANDY
+574 EYAETEQKMNDF

-617 GFNWSDINAAE
+617 GFNWSDIDAAE
-628 ETTCSGR
+628 ETTCCGR
-635 QCLRLMIS
+635 QSLRLMIS

-660 DTPLFIKYKKNG
+660 DTPLFVKYNDSNL
-672 VIDIKPI
+672 IDIKTI
-679 SEIIDEQS
+679 AEMIDEDS
-687 INIDALGREYDYSN
+687 VEVDVLGREYDYSKKN
-701 KEYQVLCRSG
+701 YKVLCRSG
-711 WHDVNYIYR
+711 WCEPSYIYR
-720 HKTNKPIYEV
+720 HKTSKPIYTVSEGEMSI
-730 TDGDMRIEVTEDH
+730 DVTEDH
-743 SLFNDKQEKI
+743 SLFTEDKKEI
-753 KPSEITESTSLE
+753 KPSEIKQNTRLE
-765 YYNDVVSCDT
+765 YHNGK
-775 AFDLPSIIVSEMAK
+775 SIYTDFNTVT
-789 QVATG
+789 Q
-794 ELDRVPI
+794 
-801 FILNCNKE
+801 KE
-809 TMSTFYST
+809 Y
-817 FMDNYNLEIEYS
+817 DYVS
-829 KTCLAGLMHI
+829 KTYGGTVAIMNADKLTKKIWFNLHKNDNFKTKKDLAVFQFI
-839 KRILNGEKGA
+839 KNSL

>member
-1 MTEVTKEE
+1 MAEVSKEQIE
-9 IDSFLNGT
+9 SFLNGSN
-17 DPQERIIKIEGDY
+17 PQERIIKIEGDY
-30 NESKIHVVYRDED
+30 NDSKIHVIYRDED
-43 GKMRIQHDD
+43 GKMRIEHDD

-66 LYGGNRETLKHQMRL
+66 LYNGNRETLKQQMRL

-90 TNNSEGTTPER
+90 TNNSDGITPER
-101 MEKGFKFMF
+101 MENGFRFMF
-110 YASIPMSYTK
+110 YAQIPMSYTK

-126 NGGCPVYGNKND
+126 NGGCPVYGRKD
-138 TESSNRVQ
+138 DSSNRVQ

-196 IGIRTNKGFQKIITV
+196 IGIRTNKGYQKIITI
-211 EGSTPQEKANNEIF
+211 EGDTQSEKFENEIK
-225 AIDEFFKIVHD
+225 AIDEFFRIIRE

-247 ENFDWNFIAVRLEL
+247 ENFDWNFISVRLEL
-261 AGTSLKEFTKDY
+261 AGTSMKEFTKDY

-284 QSVLKLG
+284 QAVLKLG
-291 GEMEYFFPTVF
+291 GEMEYYFPTVF

-353 TWLDLNKVYAF
+353 TWLNLNKVYAF
-364 NDDNGH
+364 NDDNGN
-370 WFKTNSDTF
+370 WFKTEPKTFEKTFTNSDGVVT
-379 NKTYKNDNG
+379 N
-388 DELLR
+388 R

-401 KLIDNQNNEEFEFVT
+401 KLIDNQTNEEFEFVT
-416 GRYVAERYLMDD
+416 GRYIAERYLLDD

-465 WKYILLGWAYEHN
+465 WKYILMGWSYEN
-478 LALPD
+478 GLALPD
-483 YTPRKTFTGGL
+483 FTPRKSFTGGL

-519 LTYGIHTDIDIM
+519 LTYGIETNIDIM

-551 KAEYKSKSKKEMAKL
+551 KAEFGGKSKKMRKL
-566 EELTPNTK
+566 LETMTKGTK
-574 EYNETLQQANDY
+574 EYAETEQKMNDF

-617 GFNWSDINAAE
+617 GFNWSDIDAAE
-628 ETTCSGR
+628 ETTCCGR
-635 QCLRLMIS
+635 QSLRLMIS

-660 DTPLFIKYKKNG
+660 DTPLFVKYNDSNL
-672 VIDIKPI
+672 IDIKTI
-679 SEIIDEQS
+679 AEMIDEDS
-687 INIDALGREYDYSN
+687 VEVDVLGREYDYSKKN
-701 KEYQVLCRSG
+701 YKVLCRSG
-711 WHDVNYIYR
+711 WCEPSYIYR
-720 HKTNKPIYEV
+720 HKTSKPIYTVSEGEMSI
-730 TDGDMRIEVTEDH
+730 DVTEDH
-743 SLFNDKQEKI
+743 SLFTEDKKEI
-753 KPSEITESTSLE
+753 KPSQIKSTTKLE
-765 YYNDVVSCDT
+765 YYTDK
-775 AFDLPSIIVSEMAK
+775 SIYSDFNTLT
-789 QVATG
+789 Q
-794 ELDRVPI
+794 
-801 FILNCNKE
+801 KE
-809 TMSTFYST
+809 Y
-817 FMDNYNLEIEYS
+817 DYVS
-829 KTCLAGLMHI
+829 KTYGGTVAIMNADKLTKKIWFNLHKNDNFKTKKDLAVFQFI
-839 KRILNGEKGA
+839 KNSL

>member
-1 MTEVTKEE
+1 MAEVSKEQIE
-9 IDSFLNGT
+9 SFLNGSN
-17 DPQERIIKIEGDY
+17 PQERIIKIEGDY
-30 NESKIHVVYRDED
+30 NDSKIHVIYRDED
-43 GKMRIQHDD
+43 GKMRIEHDD

-66 LYGGNRETLKHQMRL
+66 LYNGNRETLKQQMRL

-90 TNNSEGTTPER
+90 TNNSDGITPER
-101 MEKGFKFMF
+101 MENGFRFMF
-110 YASIPMSYTK
+110 YAQIPMSYTK

-126 NGGCPVYGNKND
+126 NGGCPVYGRKD
-138 TESSNRVQ
+138 DSSNRVQ

-196 IGIRTNKGFQKIITV
+196 IGIRTNKGYQKIITI
-211 EGSTPQEKANNEIF
+211 EGDTQSEKFENEIK
-225 AIDEFFKIVHD
+225 AIDEFFRIIRE

-247 ENFDWNFIAVRLEL
+247 ENFDWNFISVRLEL
-261 AGTSLKEFTKDY
+261 AGTSMKEFTKDY

-284 QSVLKLG
+284 QAVLKLG
-291 GEMEYFFPTVF
+291 GEMEYYFPTVF

-353 TWLDLNKVYAF
+353 TWLNLNKVYAF
-364 NDDNGH
+364 NDDNGN
-370 WFKTNSDTF
+370 WFKTEPKTFEKTFTNSDGVVT
-379 NKTYKNDNG
+379 N
-388 DELLR
+388 R

-401 KLIDNQNNEEFEFVT
+401 KLIDNQTNEEFEFVT
-416 GRYVAERYLMDD
+416 GRYIAERYLLDD

-465 WKYILLGWAYEHN
+465 WKYILMGWSYEN
-478 LALPD
+478 GLALPD
-483 YTPRKTFTGGL
+483 FTPRKSFTGGL

-519 LTYGIHTDIDIM
+519 LTYGIETNIDIM

-551 KAEYKSKSKKEMAKL
+551 KAEFGGKSKQMRKL
-566 EELTPNTK
+566 LETMTKGTK
-574 EYNETLQQANDY
+574 EYAETEQKMNDF

-617 GFNWSDINAAE
+617 GFNWSDIDAAE
-628 ETTCSGR
+628 ETTCCGR
-635 QCLRLMIS
+635 QSLRLMIS

-660 DTPLFIKYKKNG
+660 DTPLFVKYNDSNL
-672 VIDIKPI
+672 IDIKTI
-679 SEIIDEQS
+679 AEMIDEDS
-687 INIDALGREYDYSN
+687 VEVDVLGREYDYSKKN
-701 KEYQVLCRSG
+701 YKVLCRSG
-711 WHDVNYIYR
+711 WCEPSYIYR
-720 HKTNKPIYEV
+720 HKTSKPIYTVSEGEMSI
-730 TDGDMRIEVTEDH
+730 DVTEDH
-743 SLFNDKQEKI
+743 SLFTEDKKEI
-753 KPSEITESTSLE
+753 KPSQIKSTTKLE
-765 YYNDVVSCDT
+765 YYTDKSIYTDFNTLTQKEYDYVAKTYGGTVAIMNADKLTKKIWFNLHKNDT
-775 AFDLPSIIVSEMAK
+775 FKTKKDLAVF
-789 QVATG
+789 Q
-794 ELDRVPI
+794 
-801 FILNCNKE
+801 FIKNSL
-809 TMSTFYST
+809 
-817 FMDNYNLEIEYS
+817 
-829 KTCLAGLMHI
+829 
-839 KRILNGEKGA
+839 

>member
-1 MTEVTKEE
+1 MAEVSKEQIE
-9 IDSFLNGT
+9 SFLNGSN
-17 DPQERIIKIEGDY
+17 PQERIIKIEGDY
-30 NESKIHVVYRDED
+30 NESKIHVIYRDED
-43 GKMRIQHDD
+43 GKMRIEHDD

-66 LYGGNRETLKHQMRL
+66 LYNGNRETLKQQMRL

-90 TNNSEGTTPER
+90 TNNSDGITPER
-101 MEKGFKFMF
+101 MENGFRFMF
-110 YASIPMSYTK
+110 YAQIPMSYTK

-126 NGGCPVYGNKND
+126 NGGCPVYGRKD
-138 TESSNRVQ
+138 DSSNRVQ

-196 IGIRTNKGFQKIITV
+196 IGIRTNKGYQKIITI
-211 EGSTPQEKANNEIF
+211 EGDTQSEKFENEIK
-225 AIDEFFKIVHD
+225 AIDEFFRIIRE

-247 ENFDWNFIAVRLEL
+247 ENFDWNFISVRLEL
-261 AGTSLKEFTKDY
+261 AGTSMKEFTKDY
-273 FNGVGIYKKNK
+273 FNGIGIYKKNK
-284 QSVLKLG
+284 QAVLKLG
-291 GEMEYFFPTVF
+291 GEMEYYFPTVF

-353 TWLDLNKVYAF
+353 TWLNLNKVYAF
-364 NDDNGH
+364 NDDNGN
-370 WFKTNSDTF
+370 WFKTEPKTFEKTFTNSDGVVT
-379 NKTYKNDNG
+379 N
-388 DELLR
+388 R

-401 KLIDNQNNEEFEFVT
+401 KLIDNQTNEEFEFVT
-416 GRYVAERYLMDD
+416 GRYIAERYLLDD

-465 WKYILLGWAYEHN
+465 WKYILMGWSYEN
-478 LALPD
+478 GLALPD
-483 YTPRKTFTGGL
+483 FTPRKSFTGGL

-519 LTYGIHTDIDIM
+519 LTYGIETNIDIM

-551 KAEYKSKSKKEMAKL
+551 KAEFGGKSKQMRKL
-566 EELTPNTK
+566 LETMTKGTK
-574 EYNETLQQANDY
+574 EYAETEQKMNDF

-617 GFNWSDINAAE
+617 GFNWSDIDAAE
-628 ETTCSGR
+628 ETTCCGR
-635 QCLRLMIS
+635 QSLRLMIS

-660 DTPLFIKYKKNG
+660 DTPLFVKYNDSNL
-672 VIDIKPI
+672 IDIKTI
-679 SEIIDEQS
+679 AEMIDEDS
-687 INIDALGREYDYSN
+687 VEVDVLGREYDYSKKN
-701 KEYQVLCRSG
+701 YKVLCRSG
-711 WHDVNYIYR
+711 WCEPSYIYR
-720 HKTNKPIYEV
+720 HKTSKPIYTVSEGEMSI
-730 TDGDMRIEVTEDH
+730 DVTEDH
-743 SLFNDKQEKI
+743 SLFTEDKKEI
-753 KPSEITESTSLE
+753 KPSEIKPNTRLE
-765 YYNDVVSCDT
+765 YHTDK
-775 AFDLPSIIVSEMAK
+775 SIYTDFNTLT
-789 QVATG
+789 Q
-794 ELDRVPI
+794 
-801 FILNCNKE
+801 KE
-809 TMSTFYST
+809 Y
-817 FMDNYNLEIEYS
+817 DYIS
-829 KTCLAGLMHI
+829 KTYGGTVAIMNADKLTKKIWFNLHKNDNFKTKKDLAVFQFI
-839 KRILNGEKGA
+839 KNSL

>member
-1 MTEVTKEE
+1 MAEVSKEQIE
-9 IDSFLNGT
+9 SFLNGSN
-17 DPQERIIKIEGDY
+17 PQERIIKIEGDY
-30 NESKIHVVYRDED
+30 NDSKIHVIYRDED
-43 GKMRIQHDD
+43 GKMRIEHDD

-66 LYGGNRETLKHQMRL
+66 LYNGNRETLKQQMRL

-90 TNNSEGTTPER
+90 TNNSDGITPER
-101 MEKGFKFMF
+101 MENGFRFMF
-110 YASIPMSYTK
+110 YAQIPMSYTK

-126 NGGCPVYGNKND
+126 NGGCPVYGRKD
-138 TESSNRVQ
+138 DSSNRVQ

-196 IGIRTNKGFQKIITV
+196 IGIRTNKGYQKIITI
-211 EGSTPQEKANNEIF
+211 EGDTQSEKFENEIK
-225 AIDEFFKIVHD
+225 AIDEFFRIIRE

-247 ENFDWNFIAVRLEL
+247 ENFDWNFISVRLEL
-261 AGTSLKEFTKDY
+261 AGTSMKEFTKDY

-284 QSVLKLG
+284 QAVLKLG
-291 GEMEYFFPTVF
+291 GEMEYYFPTVF

-353 TWLDLNKVYAF
+353 TWLNLNKVYAF
-364 NDDNGH
+364 NDDNGN
-370 WFKTNSDTF
+370 WFKTEPKTFEKTFTNSDGVVT
-379 NKTYKNDNG
+379 N
-388 DELLR
+388 R

-401 KLIDNQNNEEFEFVT
+401 KLIDNQTNEEFEFVT
-416 GRYVAERYLMDD
+416 GRYIAERYLLDD

-465 WKYILLGWAYEHN
+465 WKYILMGWSYEN
-478 LALPD
+478 GLALPD
-483 YTPRKTFTGGL
+483 FTPRKSFTGGL

-519 LTYGIHTDIDIM
+519 LTYGIETNIDIM

-551 KAEYKSKSKKEMAKL
+551 KAEFGGKSKKMRKL
-566 EELTPNTK
+566 LETMTKGTK
-574 EYNETLQQANDY
+574 EYAETEQKMNDF

-617 GFNWSDINAAE
+617 GFNWSDIDAAE
-628 ETTCSGR
+628 ETTCCGR
-635 QCLRLMIS
+635 QSLRLMIS
-643 HFVGL
+643 HFVEL

-660 DTPLFIKYKKNG
+660 DTPLFVKYNDSNL
-672 VIDIKPI
+672 IDIKTI
-679 SEIIDEQS
+679 AEMIDEDS
-687 INIDALGREYDYSN
+687 VEVDVLGREYDYSKKN
-701 KEYQVLCRSG
+701 YKVLCRSG
-711 WHDVNYIYR
+711 WCEPSYIYR
-720 HKTNKPIYEV
+720 HKTSKPIYTVSEGEMSI
-730 TDGDMRIEVTEDH
+730 DVTEDH
-743 SLFNDKQEKI
+743 SLFTEDKKEI
-753 KPSEITESTSLE
+753 KPSQIKSTTKLE
-765 YYNDVVSCDT
+765 YFNDKNIYSDFNTLTQKEYDYVYKTYGGTVAIMNADKLTKKIWFNLHKNDT
-775 AFDLPSIIVSEMAK
+775 FKTKKDLAVF
-789 QVATG
+789 Q
-794 ELDRVPI
+794 
-801 FILNCNKE
+801 FIKNSL
-809 TMSTFYST
+809 
-817 FMDNYNLEIEYS
+817 
-829 KTCLAGLMHI
+829 
-839 KRILNGEKGA
+839 

>member
-1 MTEVTKEE
+1 MAEVSKEQIE
-9 IDSFLNGT
+9 SFLNGSN
-17 DPQERIIKIEGDY
+17 PQERIIKIEGDY
-30 NESKIHVVYRDED
+30 NDSKIHVIYRDED
-43 GKMRIQHDD
+43 GKMRIEHDD

-66 LYGGNRETLKHQMRL
+66 LYNGNRETLKQQMRL

-90 TNNSEGTTPER
+90 TNNSDGITPER
-101 MEKGFKFMF
+101 MENGFRFMF
-110 YASIPMSYTK
+110 YAQIPMSYTK

-126 NGGCPVYGNKND
+126 NGGCPVYGRKD
-138 TESSNRVQ
+138 DSSNRVQ

-196 IGIRTNKGFQKIITV
+196 IGIRTNKGYQKIITI
-211 EGSTPQEKANNEIF
+211 EGDTQSEKFENEIK
-225 AIDEFFKIVHD
+225 AIDEFFRIIRE

-247 ENFDWNFIAVRLEL
+247 ENFDWNFISVRLEL
-261 AGTSLKEFTKDY
+261 AGTSMKEFTKDY
-273 FNGVGIYKKNK
+273 FNGIGIYKKNK
-284 QSVLKLG
+284 QAVLKLG
-291 GEMEYFFPTVF
+291 GEMEYYFPTVF

-353 TWLDLNKVYAF
+353 TWLNLNKVYAF
-364 NDDNGH
+364 NDDNGN
-370 WFKTNSDTF
+370 WFKTEPKTFEKTFTNSDGVVT
-379 NKTYKNDNG
+379 N
-388 DELLR
+388 R

-401 KLIDNQNNEEFEFVT
+401 KLIDNQTNEEFEFVT
-416 GRYVAERYLMDD
+416 GRYIAERYLLDD

-465 WKYILLGWAYEHN
+465 WKYILMGWSYEN
-478 LALPD
+478 GLALPD
-483 YTPRKTFTGGL
+483 FTPRKSFTGGL

-519 LTYGIHTDIDIM
+519 LTYGIETNIDIM

-551 KAEYKSKSKKEMAKL
+551 KAEFGGKSKQMRKL
-566 EELTPNTK
+566 LETMTKGTK
-574 EYNETLQQANDY
+574 EYAETEQKMNDF

-617 GFNWSDINAAE
+617 GFNWSDIDAAE
-628 ETTCSGR
+628 ETTCCGR
-635 QCLRLMIS
+635 QSLRLMIS

-660 DTPLFIKYKKNG
+660 DTPLFVKYNDSNL
-672 VIDIKPI
+672 IDIKTI
-679 SEIIDEQS
+679 AEMIDEDS
-687 INIDALGREYDYSN
+687 VEVDVLGREYDYS
-701 KEYQVLCRSG
+701 KKDYKVLCRSG
-711 WHDVNYIYR
+711 WCEPSYIYR
-720 HKTNKPIYEV
+720 HKTSKPIYTVSEGEMSI
-730 TDGDMRIEVTEDH
+730 DVTEDH
-743 SLFNDKQEKI
+743 SLFTEDKKEI
-753 KPSEITESTSLE
+753 KPSEIKQNTKLE
-765 YYNDVVSCDT
+765 YYTDK
-775 AFDLPSIIVSEMAK
+775 SIYSDFNTVT
-789 QVATG
+789 Q
-794 ELDRVPI
+794 
-801 FILNCNKE
+801 KE
-809 TMSTFYST
+809 Y
-817 FMDNYNLEIEYS
+817 DYVS
-829 KTCLAGLMHI
+829 KTYGGTVAIMNADKLTKKIWFNLHKNDKFKTKKELAVFQFI
-839 KRILNGEKGA
+839 KNSL

>member
-1 MTEVTKEE
+1 MAEVSKEQIE
-9 IDSFLNGT
+9 SFLNGSN
-17 DPQERIIKIEGDY
+17 PQERIIKIEGDY
-30 NESKIHVVYRDED
+30 NESKIHVIYRDED
-43 GKMRIQHDD
+43 GKMRIEHDD

-66 LYGGNRETLKHQMRL
+66 LYNGNRETLKQQMRL

-90 TNNSEGTTPER
+90 TNNSDGITPER
-101 MEKGFKFMF
+101 MENGFRFMF
-110 YASIPMSYTK
+110 YAQIPMSYTK

-126 NGGCPVYGNKND
+126 NGGCPVYGRKD
-138 TESSNRVQ
+138 DSSNRVQ

-164 LFKGYNDYDDLLR
+164 LFKGYNDYDDLIR

-196 IGIRTNKGFQKIITV
+196 IGIRTNKGYQKIITI
-211 EGSTPQEKANNEIF
+211 EGDTQSEKFENEIK
-225 AIDEFFKIVHD
+225 AIDEFFRIIRE

-247 ENFDWNFIAVRLEL
+247 ENFDWNFISVRLEL
-261 AGTSLKEFTKDY
+261 AGTSMKEFTKDY
-273 FNGVGIYKKNK
+273 FNGIGIYKKNK
-284 QSVLKLG
+284 QAVLKLG
-291 GEMEYFFPTVF
+291 GEMEYYFPTVF

-353 TWLDLNKVYAF
+353 TWLNLNKVYAF
-364 NDDNGH
+364 NDDNGN
-370 WFKTNSDTF
+370 WFKTEPKTF
-379 NKTYKNDNG
+379 EKTFTNCDGVVTN
-388 DELLR
+388 R

-401 KLIDNQNNEEFEFVT
+401 KLIDNQTNEEFEFVT
-416 GRYVAERYLMDD
+416 GRYIAERYLLDD
-428 LWEGDRVEHRY
+428 LWEGDKVEHRY

-465 WKYILLGWAYEHN
+465 WKYILMGWSYEN
-478 LALPD
+478 GLALPD
-483 YTPRKTFTGGL
+483 FTPRKSFTGGL

-519 LTYGIHTDIDIM
+519 LTYGIETNIDIM

-551 KAEYKSKSKKEMAKL
+551 KAEFGGKSKQMRKL
-566 EELTPNTK
+566 LETMTKGTK
-574 EYNETLQQANDY
+574 EYAETEQKMNDF

-617 GFNWSDINAAE
+617 GFNWSDIDAAE
-628 ETTCSGR
+628 ETTCCGR
-635 QCLRLMIS
+635 QSLRLMIS

-660 DTPLFIKYKKNG
+660 DTPLFVKYNDSNL
-672 VIDIKPI
+672 IDIKTI
-679 SEIIDEQS
+679 AEMIDEDS
-687 INIDALGREYDYSN
+687 VEVDVLGREYDYSKKN
-701 KEYQVLCRSG
+701 YKVLCRSG
-711 WHDVNYIYR
+711 WCEPSYIYR
-720 HKTNKPIYEV
+720 HKTSKPIYTVSEGEMSI
-730 TDGDMRIEVTEDH
+730 DVTEDH
-743 SLFNDKQEKI
+743 SLFTEDKKEI
-753 KPSEITESTSLE
+753 KPSQIKSTTKLE
-765 YYNDVVSCDT
+765 YYTDQSIYTDFNTLTKKEYDYVAKTYGGTVAIMNADKLTKKIWFNLHKNDNFKT
-775 AFDLPSIIVSEMAK
+775 KKDLAVF
-789 QVATG
+789 Q
-794 ELDRVPI
+794 
-801 FILNCNKE
+801 FIKNSL
-809 TMSTFYST
+809 
-817 FMDNYNLEIEYS
+817 
-829 KTCLAGLMHI
+829 
-839 KRILNGEKGA
+839 

>member
-1 MTEVTKEE
+1 MAEVSKEQIE
-9 IDSFLNGT
+9 SFLNGSN
-17 DPQERIIKIEGDY
+17 PQERIIKIEGDY
-30 NESKIHVVYRDED
+30 NDSKIHVIYRDED
-43 GKMRIQHDD
+43 GKMRIEHDD

-66 LYGGNRETLKHQMRL
+66 LYNGNRETLKQQMRL

-90 TNNSEGTTPER
+90 TNNSDGITPER
-101 MEKGFKFMF
+101 MENGFRFMF
-110 YASIPMSYTK
+110 YAQIPMSYTK

-126 NGGCPVYGNKND
+126 NGGCPVYGKRD
-138 TESSNRVQ
+138 DSSNRVQ

-196 IGIRTNKGFQKIITV
+196 IGIRTNKGYQKIITI
-211 EGSTPQEKANNEIF
+211 EGDTQSEKFENEIK
-225 AIDEFFKIVHD
+225 AIDEFFRIIRE

-247 ENFDWNFIAVRLEL
+247 ENFDWNFISVRLEL
-261 AGTSLKEFTKDY
+261 AGTSMKEFTKDY

-284 QSVLKLG
+284 QAVLKLG
-291 GEMEYFFPTVF
+291 GEMEYYFPTVF

-353 TWLDLNKVYAF
+353 TWLNLNKVYAF
-364 NDDNGH
+364 NDDNGN
-370 WFKTNSDTF
+370 WFKTEPKTFEKTFTNSDGVVT
-379 NKTYKNDNG
+379 N
-388 DELLR
+388 R

-401 KLIDNQNNEEFEFVT
+401 KLIDNQTNEEFEFVT
-416 GRYVAERYLMDD
+416 GRYIAERYLLDD

-465 WKYILLGWAYEHN
+465 WKYILMGWSYEN
-478 LALPD
+478 GLALPD
-483 YTPRKTFTGGL
+483 FTPRKSFTGGL

-519 LTYGIHTDIDIM
+519 LTYGIETNIDIM

-551 KAEYKSKSKKEMAKL
+551 KAEFGGKSKKMRKL
-566 EELTPNTK
+566 LETMTKGTK
-574 EYNETLQQANDY
+574 EYAETEQKMNDF

-617 GFNWSDINAAE
+617 GFNWSDIDAAE
-628 ETTCSGR
+628 ETTCCGR
-635 QCLRLMIS
+635 QSLRLMIS

-660 DTPLFIKYKKNG
+660 DTPLFVKYNDSNL
-672 VIDIKPI
+672 IDIKTI
-679 SEIIDEQS
+679 AEMIDEDS
-687 INIDALGREYDYSN
+687 VEVDVLGREYDYSKKN
-701 KEYQVLCRSG
+701 YKVLCRSG
-711 WHDVNYIYR
+711 WCEPSYIYR
-720 HKTNKPIYEV
+720 HKTSKPIYTVSEGEMSI
-730 TDGDMRIEVTEDH
+730 DVTEDH
-743 SLFNDKQEKI
+743 SLFTEDKKEI
-753 KPSEITESTSLE
+753 KPSQIKSTTKLE
-765 YYNDVVSCDT
+765 YYTDK
-775 AFDLPSIIVSEMAK
+775 SIYSDFNTLT
-789 QVATG
+789 Q
-794 ELDRVPI
+794 
-801 FILNCNKE
+801 KE
-809 TMSTFYST
+809 Y
-817 FMDNYNLEIEYS
+817 DYVS
-829 KTCLAGLMHI
+829 KTYGGTVAIMNADKLTKKIWFNLHKNDKFKTKKYLAVFQFI
-839 KRILNGEKGA
+839 KNSL

>member
-1 MTEVTKEE
+1 MAEVSKEQIE
-9 IDSFLNGT
+9 SFLNGSN
-17 DPQERIIKIEGDY
+17 PQERIIKIEGDY
-30 NESKIHVVYRDED
+30 NSSKIHVIYRDED
-43 GKMRIQHDD
+43 GKMRIEHDD

-66 LYGGNRETLKHQMRL
+66 LYNGNRETLKQQMRL

-90 TNNSEGTTPER
+90 TNNSDGITPDR
-101 MEKGFKFMF
+101 MENGFRFMF
-110 YASIPMSYTK
+110 YAQIPMSYTK

-126 NGGCPVYGNKND
+126 NGGCPVYGRKDDN
-138 TESSNRVQ
+138 SNRVQ

-164 LFKGYNDYDDLLR
+164 LFKGYNDYDDLIR

-196 IGIRTNKGFQKIITV
+196 IGIRTNKGYQKIITI
-211 EGSTPQEKANNEIF
+211 EGDTQSEKFENEIK
-225 AIDEFFKIVHD
+225 AIDEFFRIIRE

-247 ENFDWNFIAVRLEL
+247 ENFDWNFISVRLEL
-261 AGTSLKEFTKDY
+261 AGTSMKEFTKDY

-284 QSVLKLG
+284 QAVLKLG
-291 GEMEYFFPTVF
+291 GEMEYYFPTVF

-353 TWLDLNKVYAF
+353 TWLNLNKVYAF
-364 NDDNGH
+364 NDDNGN
-370 WFKTNSDTF
+370 WFKTEPKTFEKTFTNSDGVVT
-379 NKTYKNDNG
+379 N
-388 DELLR
+388 R

-401 KLIDNQNNEEFEFVT
+401 KLIDNQTNEEFEFVT
-416 GRYVAERYLMDD
+416 GRYIAERYLLDD

-465 WKYILLGWAYEHN
+465 WKYILMGWSYEN
-478 LALPD
+478 GLALPD
-483 YTPRKTFTGGL
+483 FTPRKSFTGGL

-519 LTYGIHTDIDIM
+519 LTYGIETNIDIM

-551 KAEYKSKSKKEMAKL
+551 KAEFGGKSKKMRKL
-566 EELTPNTK
+566 LETMTKGTK
-574 EYNETLQQANDY
+574 EYAETEQKMNDF

-617 GFNWSDINAAE
+617 GFNWSDIDAAE
-628 ETTCSGR
+628 ETTCCGR
-635 QCLRLMIS
+635 QSLRLMIS

-660 DTPLFIKYKKNG
+660 DTPLFVKYNDSNL
-672 VIDIKPI
+672 IDIKTI
-679 SEIIDEQS
+679 AEMIDEAS
-687 INIDALGREYDYSN
+687 VEVDVLGREYDYSKKN
-701 KEYQVLCRSG
+701 YKVLCRSG
-711 WHDVNYIYR
+711 WCEPSYIYR
-720 HKTNKPIYEV
+720 HKTSKPIYTVSEGEMSI
-730 TDGDMRIEVTEDH
+730 DVTEDH
-743 SLFNDKQEKI
+743 SLFTEDKKEI
-753 KPSEITESTSLE
+753 KPSQIKSTTKLE
-765 YYNDVVSCDT
+765 YYTDKSIYNDFNTVTQKEYDYVAKTYGGTVAIMNADKLT
-775 AFDLPSIIVSEMAK
+775 KKIWFNLHKNDKFKTKKDLAVFK
-789 QVATG
+789 
-794 ELDRVPI
+794 
-801 FILNCNKE
+801 FIKNSL
-809 TMSTFYST
+809 
-817 FMDNYNLEIEYS
+817 
-829 KTCLAGLMHI
+829 
-839 KRILNGEKGA
+839 

>member
-1 MTEVTKEE
+1 MAEVSKEQIE
-9 IDSFLNGT
+9 SFLNGSN
-17 DPQERIIKIEGDY
+17 PQERIIKIEGDY
-30 NESKIHVVYRDED
+30 NDSKIHVIYRDED
-43 GKMRIQHDD
+43 GKMRIEHDD

-66 LYGGNRETLKHQMRL
+66 LYNGNRETLKQQMRL
-81 YGIKVKALR
+81 YGIKVNALR
-90 TNNSEGTTPER
+90 TNNSDGITPER
-101 MEKGFKFMF
+101 MENGFRFMF
-110 YASIPMSYTK
+110 YAQIPMSYTK

-126 NGGCPVYGNKND
+126 NGGCPVYGKRD
-138 TESSNRVQ
+138 DSSNRVQ

-196 IGIRTNKGFQKIITV
+196 IGIRTNKGYQKIITI
-211 EGSTPQEKANNEIF
+211 EGDTQPEKFENEIK
-225 AIDEFFKIVHD
+225 AIDEFFRIIRE

-247 ENFDWNFIAVRLEL
+247 ENFDWNFISVRLEL
-261 AGTSLKEFTKDY
+261 AGTSMKEFTKDY

-284 QSVLKLG
+284 QAVLKLG
-291 GEMEYFFPTVF
+291 GEMEYYFPTVF

-353 TWLDLNKVYAF
+353 TWLNLNKVYAF
-364 NDDNGH
+364 NDDNGN
-370 WFKTNSDTF
+370 WFKTEPKTFEKTFTNSDGVVT
-379 NKTYKNDNG
+379 N
-388 DELLR
+388 R

-401 KLIDNQNNEEFEFVT
+401 KLIDNQTNEEFEFVT
-416 GRYVAERYLMDD
+416 GRYIAERYLLDD

-465 WKYILLGWAYEHN
+465 WKYILMGWSYEN
-478 LALPD
+478 GLALPD
-483 YTPRKTFTGGL
+483 FTPRKSFTGGL

-519 LTYGIHTDIDIM
+519 LTYGIETNIDIM

-551 KAEYKSKSKKEMAKL
+551 KAEFGGKSKKMRKL
-566 EELTPNTK
+566 LETMTKGTK
-574 EYNETLQQANDY
+574 EYAETEQKMNDF

-617 GFNWSDINAAE
+617 GFNWSDIDAAE
-628 ETTCSGR
+628 ETTCCGR
-635 QCLRLMIS
+635 QSLRLMIS

-660 DTPLFIKYKKNG
+660 DTPLFVKYNDSNL
-672 VIDIKPI
+672 IDIKTI
-679 SEIIDEQS
+679 AEMIDEDS
-687 INIDALGREYDYSN
+687 VEVDVLGREYDYSKKN
-701 KEYQVLCRSG
+701 YKVLCRSG
-711 WHDVNYIYR
+711 WCEPSYIYR
-720 HKTNKPIYEV
+720 HKTSKPIYTVSEGEMSI
-730 TDGDMRIEVTEDH
+730 DVTEDH
-743 SLFNDKQEKI
+743 SLFTEDKKEI
-753 KPSEITESTSLE
+753 KPSQIKSTTKLE
-765 YYNDVVSCDT
+765 YYTDK
-775 AFDLPSIIVSEMAK
+775 SIYSDFNTLT
-789 QVATG
+789 Q
-794 ELDRVPI
+794 
-801 FILNCNKE
+801 KE
-809 TMSTFYST
+809 Y
-817 FMDNYNLEIEYS
+817 DYVS
-829 KTCLAGLMHI
+829 KTYGGTVAIMNADKLTKKIWFNLHKNDTFKTKKDLAVFQFI
-839 KRILNGEKGA
+839 KNSL

>member
-1 MTEVTKEE
+1 MAEVSKEQIE
-9 IDSFLNGT
+9 SFLNGSN
-17 DPQERIIKIEGDY
+17 PQERIIKIEGDY
-30 NESKIHVVYRDED
+30 NDSKIHVIYRDED
-43 GKMRIQHDD
+43 GKMRIEHDD

-66 LYGGNRETLKHQMRL
+66 LYNGNRETLKQQMRL

-90 TNNSEGTTPER
+90 TNNSDGITPER
-101 MEKGFKFMF
+101 MENGFRFMF
-110 YASIPMSYTK
+110 YAQIPMSYTK

-126 NGGCPVYGNKND
+126 NGGCPVYGRKD
-138 TESSNRVQ
+138 DSSNRVQ

-196 IGIRTNKGFQKIITV
+196 IGIRTNKGYQKIITI
-211 EGSTPQEKANNEIF
+211 EGDTQSEKFENEIK
-225 AIDEFFKIVHD
+225 AIDEFFRIIRE
-236 INPDVITGHNT
+236 INPDVITGYNT
-247 ENFDWNFIAVRLEL
+247 ENFDWNFISVRLEL
-261 AGTSLKEFTKDY
+261 AGTSMKEFTKDY

-284 QSVLKLG
+284 QAVLKLG
-291 GEMEYFFPTVF
+291 GEMEYYFPTVF

-353 TWLDLNKVYAF
+353 TWLNLNKVYAF
-364 NDDNGH
+364 NDDNGN
-370 WFKTNSDTF
+370 WFKTEPKTF
-379 NKTYKNDNG
+379 EKTFTNNDGVVTN
-388 DELLR
+388 R

-401 KLIDNQNNEEFEFVT
+401 KLIDNQTNEEFEFVT
-416 GRYVAERYLMDD
+416 GRYIAERYLLDD

-465 WKYILLGWAYEHN
+465 WKYILMGWSYEN
-478 LALPD
+478 GLALPD
-483 YTPRKTFTGGL
+483 FTPRKSFTGGL

-519 LTYGIHTDIDIM
+519 LSYGIETNIDIM

-551 KAEYKSKSKKEMAKL
+551 KAEFGGKSKQMRKL
-566 EELTPNTK
+566 LETMTKGTK
-574 EYNETLQQANDY
+574 EYAETEQKMNDF

-617 GFNWSDINAAE
+617 GFNWSDIDAAE
-628 ETTCSGR
+628 ETTCCGR
-635 QCLRLMIS
+635 QSLRLMIS

-660 DTPLFIKYKKNG
+660 DTPLFVKYNDSNL
-672 VIDIKPI
+672 IDIKTI
-679 SEIIDEQS
+679 AEMIDEDS
-687 INIDALGREYDYSN
+687 VEVDVLGREYDYSKKN
-701 KEYQVLCRSG
+701 YKVLCRSG
-711 WHDVNYIYR
+711 WCEPSYIYR
-720 HKTNKPIYEV
+720 HKTSKPIYTVSEGEMSI
-730 TDGDMRIEVTEDH
+730 DVTEDH
-743 SLFNDKQEKI
+743 SLFTEDKKEI
-753 KPSEITESTSLE
+753 KPSQIKSTTKLE
-765 YYNDVVSCDT
+765 YFNDKSIYSDFNTVTQKEYNYV
-775 AFDLPSIIVSEMAK
+775 
-789 QVATG
+789 
-794 ELDRVPI
+794 
-801 FILNCNKE
+801 
-809 TMSTFYST
+809 
-817 FMDNYNLEIEYS
+817 S
-829 KTCLAGLMHI
+829 KTYGGTVAIMNADKLTKKIWFNLHKNDTFKTKKDLAVFQFI
-839 KRILNGEKGA
+839 KNSL

>member
-1 MTEVTKEE
+1 MAEVSKEQIE
-9 IDSFLNGT
+9 SFLNGSN
-17 DPQERIIKIEGDY
+17 PQERIIKIEGDY
-30 NESKIHVVYRDED
+30 NDSKIHVIYRDED
-43 GKMRIQHDD
+43 GKMRIEHDD

-66 LYGGNRETLKHQMRL
+66 LYNGNRETLKQQMRL

-90 TNNSEGTTPER
+90 TNNSDGITPER
-101 MEKGFKFMF
+101 MENGFRFMF
-110 YASIPMSYTK
+110 YAQIPMSYTK

-126 NGGCPVYGNKND
+126 NGGCPVYGKRD
-138 TESSNRVQ
+138 DSSNRVQ

-196 IGIRTNKGFQKIITV
+196 IGIRTNKGYQKIITI
-211 EGSTPQEKANNEIF
+211 EGDTQSEKFENEIK
-225 AIDEFFKIVHD
+225 AIDEFFRIIRE

-247 ENFDWNFIAVRLEL
+247 ENFDWNFISVRLEL
-261 AGTSLKEFTKDY
+261 AGTSMKEFTKDY

-284 QSVLKLG
+284 QAVLKLG
-291 GEMEYFFPTVF
+291 GEMEYYFPTVF

-353 TWLDLNKVYAF
+353 TWLNLNKVYAF
-364 NDDNGH
+364 NDDNGN
-370 WFKTNSDTF
+370 WFKTEPKTFEKTFTNSDGVVT
-379 NKTYKNDNG
+379 N
-388 DELLR
+388 R

-401 KLIDNQNNEEFEFVT
+401 KLIDNQTNEEFEFVT
-416 GRYVAERYLMDD
+416 GRYIAERYLLDD

-465 WKYILLGWAYEHN
+465 WKYILMGWSYEN
-478 LALPD
+478 GLALPD
-483 YTPRKTFTGGL
+483 FTPRKSFTGGL

-519 LTYGIHTDIDIM
+519 LTYGIETNIDIM

-551 KAEYKSKSKKEMAKL
+551 KAEFGGKSKQMRKL
-566 EELTPNTK
+566 LETMTKGTK
-574 EYNETLQQANDY
+574 EYAETEQKMNDF

-617 GFNWSDINAAE
+617 GFNWSDIDAAE
-628 ETTCSGR
+628 ETTCCGR
-635 QCLRLMIS
+635 QSLRLMIS

-660 DTPLFIKYKKNG
+660 DTPLFVKYNDTNL
-672 VIDIKPI
+672 IDIKTI
-679 SEIIDEQS
+679 AEMIDEDS
-687 INIDALGREYDYSN
+687 VEVDVLGREYDYSKKN
-701 KEYQVLCRSG
+701 YKVLCRSG
-711 WHDVNYIYR
+711 WCEPSYIYR
-720 HKTNKPIYEV
+720 HKTSKPIYTVSEGEMSI
-730 TDGDMRIEVTEDH
+730 DVTEDH
-743 SLFNDKQEKI
+743 SLFTEDKKEI
-753 KPSEITESTSLE
+753 KPSEINQTTKLE
-765 YYNDVVSCDT
+765 YYTDK
-775 AFDLPSIIVSEMAK
+775 SIYSDFNTLT
-789 QVATG
+789 Q
-794 ELDRVPI
+794 
-801 FILNCNKE
+801 KE
-809 TMSTFYST
+809 Y
-817 FMDNYNLEIEYS
+817 DYVS
-829 KTCLAGLMHI
+829 KTYGGTVAIMNADKLTKKIWFNLHKNDKFKTKKDLAVFQFI
-839 KRILNGEKGA
+839 KNSL